1 MSSREEDLES
11 SPLEGIAVVGMAG
24 RFPGADD
31 LAALWRNLCG
41 GVEGITFY
49 TREELAASGVDPALL
64 DDPRYVKAGAALRD
78 VQSFDAAFFGFSARE
93 AELMDPQHRLFL
105 ECSWEALENAGY
117 DTAAY
122 SGSIGV
128 FAGMGVSGYLI
139 RNLLSH
145 DDLLRSAGPLQ
156 VRIFNDNNFLTSLAA
171 WKLDLRGPTVT
182 VQSACSTS
190 LVAACMASQSLL
202 QYQCDM
208 ALAGGVSV
216 VVPHAQGYLAQESVL
231 SPDGHCRAFDAAASG
246 TVEGS
251 GAGVVVLKRLSD
263 ALAEGDAIHAV
274 IRGFA
279 TNNDGGFK
287 QSFTAPSL
295 DGQLE
300 VVAMAQAMA
309 GVPAESV
316 TYVETHGTGTPLG
329 DPVEVAALTEAFA
342 ASTEQRGFC
351 ALGSIKTNI
360 GHLDAAAGAAG
371 LIKAVLAV
379 EHGVLPPSLHFET
392 PNPRIDFA
400 ASPFYV
406 NTECRPWRPEGWPR
420 RAGVSAFAI
429 GGVNAHLILE
439 EPPAPEPAAAAP
451 PWSLLVLSA
460 RTETALDAATG
471 RLLDHLKNPESQ
483 EDLNLADIAY
493 TLQVGRRAFRHRRVL
508 VGRDLADAVGVLE
521 RRDPRRLLSGVAAAG
536 EPQVAFLFPGLGTE
550 YAGMAR
556 GLYRD
561 DAGFRARLDDCAER
575 LASLLG
581 LDLREVLF
589 PEDFSS
595 FVGEGLAPSP
605 TLELAPGEG
614 AAEIDL
620 RGLLGRS
627 SGSWR
632 TAVSQPAVFA
642 VEYALAS
649 RLLDWGIR
657 PQAMVGF
664 SLGEYVAACLSGVLS
679 LDDALR
685 LVAGRARLIDELPG
699 GAMLAVPLGEEAVA
713 PWIAAGLSLA
723 VVAGPELTV
732 LAGTEET
739 VAAAGERLTAAGHVC
754 RRLQTSHAFHSALM
768 EPAVE
773 RFLALFEGIELHP
786 PEIPYLSN
794 VTGGWITAEEATDPA
809 YWAEHLR
816 GTVRFAD
823 AVAEL
828 WREPGRVLVEV
839 GPGQTLSSWALQ
851 QSSVF
856 GGGGGADPVALPTL
870 RHAFERTDDLA
881 FLLQTVGRLWLTGLR
896 PDWPALWADQPRRR
910 VPLPTYPFER
920 QRYWIEPRSRTA
932 VHPVPEA
939 PVKRPAEET
948 VPAAEPARRHA
959 RPSLHVPYAA
969 PRDAAERRVVEI
981 LGELLRLET
990 VGIHDSFFD
999 LGGDSLLATHLV
1011 ARLHRELGAELSLR
1025 DIFESPTAAELT
1037 AAVAAHRRVGTG
1049 GAGAWGPVLRRTG
1062 GEPPPLSFAQRR
1074 LWFLEQLDPG
1084 NPAYN
1089 VPAAV
1094 LLTGPLDRSALA
1106 AALEEVAAR
1115 HEALRTT
1122 FGPADGGDDEPVQR
1136 IAPPS
1141 PLPFPGIDLSGLPE
1155 AARESEALRLAAGEM
1170 LRPFDLV
1177 RGPLLRAALLRL
1189 GAVRHVALFTMHHM
1203 VGDGWSSDLLVRELA
1218 ALYPALAEA
1227 PAGRPSPLPLL
1238 PVQYADFVLWQRD
1251 NLRGAELEAQ
1261 LAFWRGALAGAPA
1274 VLDLPS
1280 DRPRPVRASG
1290 RGGAVASA
1298 LSAERAEALKA
1309 VGRQAGATPFMTF
1322 LAAFYA
1328 LLHRLT
1334 GETDLVVGTPV
1345 ANRRRPELEGLIG
1358 FFVNTLAL
1366 RVQIPDVPAGEPTFA
1381 GLLAVVRE
1389 AALSA
1394 YAHQDLPFERLV
1406 EELAPER
1413 SLARTPLFQV
1423 MFLLHGTPVEERE
1436 LAGLTL
1442 APFGGLATAERAA
1455 KFDLTLE
1462 LIENGPDLTVLL
1474 EFRRDLFDPVTAVR
1488 LLGHFAVLAGAL
1500 AAAPEA
1506 RLAELP
1512 LLTAAERQQLVVEW
1526 NDTQASAPA
1535 ALLHQAFEAQA
1546 AAQPTA
1552 PALVCGG
1559 EMMTYGDL
1567 DARADRL
1574 ARRLRSLGV
1583 GPEVPVAV
1591 CAGRSA
1597 GLVAAL
1603 LAVLK
1608 AGGAYLPLDP
1618 NYPPERLAFLLADAG
1633 AAVLLTESA
1642 LAGRCG
1648 AFEGAVVELD
1658 RTDPTDRTD
1667 RSDAPLPPPLPGSLA
1682 YLIYTSGSTG
1692 RPKGVAIPHGAA
1704 VALVR
1709 WAAEAFS
1716 PAELDGV
1723 LASTSICFDLSVF
1736 ELFVPLSRGGRVILA
1751 ENALELPRLAAD
1763 VRLVNT
1769 VPSAMGELVRMEAI
1783 PPSVRTVG
1791 LAGEPLRRDLVQRIY
1806 AAAPGVERV
1815 LNLYGPSETTTYSTW
1830 TVVERGEREERGEP
1844 SIGRPITGTRA
1855 HVLDGSLAPV
1865 PIGVSG
1871 ELFLGGA
1878 GLARG
1883 YLGRPELTAKRFVPE
1898 PFGGFGG
1905 SRLYHTGDRARWRS
1919 DGALELLGR
1928 MDHQVKVR
1936 GFRIELGEIE
1946 AVLAGHPAV
1955 REAAVTAPATP
1966 ADASGDRRLVAYVSA
1981 TEGGGPLDAAAL
1993 GVYLGS
1999 RLPSFMVPSMW
2010 VELAAL
2016 PRTRTGKVDRQALPV
2031 PGEMATGAAYEAPRT
2046 ATEEMLAGIWGDL
2059 LRRERVGAHDN
2070 FFALG
2075 GHSLLATRVVSRLR
2089 DRLGVEL
2096 PVRALFEQPTVAG
2109 LAVLL
2114 ADHHEG
2120 AGVGVAQAPPI
2131 PALPRDAEGGG
2142 TFPASFAQRRL
2153 WFFDQLEPG
2162 SAVYNMPLAL
2172 SLEGELAEEQ
2182 LAAVFG
2188 ELARRH
2194 ETLRTTF
2201 IAGDD
2206 GPLQVVH
2213 PAAAWPFALE
2223 SIDLSALGEE
2233 ERRRELTRRVAAESL
2248 RPFDLASGPLLRA
2261 TLVRLAARENALLL
2275 TLHHVI
2281 SDGWS
2286 MGALVREV
2294 TALYAAAMA
2303 GWRGQALGEVL
2314 PPLPVQYADF
2324 TMWQSRR
2331 LSGETLA
2338 REIEHWREK
2347 LAGAPAF
2354 LELPTDRPRPLVQTF
2369 GGRSLPLWL
2378 EPGLTSRLS
2387 ALALATGTTLFM
2399 VLLAGFETLL
2409 GIYSGAQDLA
2419 VGTPIAGRNR
2429 AELEG
2434 LIGFF
2439 VNSLVLRADLSGDPS
2454 FVDLLGRVRED
2465 TLSGYAHQD
2474 LPFEKLVEEV
2484 KPERSRAHSPIFQ
2497 VMFALQNAPLGEG
2510 NELPGLTMRP
2520 IAPTPGSETP
2530 AKYDL
2535 TLSLTEGGEGIQGS
2549 GGIGGSL
2556 EYNVD
2561 LFDAPTMVRLLD
2573 HWRALLE
2580 GVVADPGAR
2589 LSALPLLGAVE
2600 RQHLLRE
2607 WSDAAPVGGRI
2618 TPVHELFAAEAARRP
2633 DAVAL
2638 VSGHQVLTYGE
2649 LARRSSR
2656 MARRLTELGVG
2667 PGMLVGLCAERSP
2680 ELILGVLA
2688 ILAAGGAYLPLDPS
2702 HPMERLAYTLADAGA
2717 PILLAE
2723 ESLHERLPAGAARV
2737 VGLHAL
2743 ASLAGGPEA
2752 AGEVPPPLPHVD
2764 PGDLAYVIYTS
2775 GSTGWPKGVEVS
2787 HANAARLFAVIRQN
2801 VPFGPGDV
2809 WTLFHSIAFDFS
2821 VWELWGALAFGGR
2834 LVLVPSE
2841 TARSTEA
2848 FYDLLRRERV
2858 TVLSQTPSAFRQLL
2872 WAEESALARNDA
2884 DGADD
2889 ADDAM
2894 VSDLRPLRLIVFGG
2908 EALDPASLAPWFERH
2923 GEELPLL
2930 VNMYGITE
2938 TTVHTTW
2945 RRLRQSDLSQPGSTV
2960 GRPLSDLS
2968 LYLLDRGG
2976 RPVPIGVPGEIHVGG
2991 AGVARGY
2998 LARPAL
3004 TAERFVP
3011 DPFSNGRADGQRLYR
3026 SGDLARWRPDGDLE
3040 YLGRIDRQVKVRG
3053 FRIELGEIE
3062 AALAEH
3068 PGVREAAVV
3077 AREDRPGD
3085 VRLVGYVSSAAEA
3098 DPAPQALAAFLAER
3112 LPGYMV
3118 PAAWVLLDRLPLTA
3132 NGKVDRAAL
3141 PAPAERGEGGAYVAP
3156 RSPVEE
3162 VLAGIWEEVLE
3173 LKRVGV
3179 EDDFFALGG
3188 HSLGAAQ
3195 VISRV
3200 LKAFSVELPLRL
3212 LFEHPTVAA
3221 LAGEVERLRGSGAAT
3236 GASAASAAPPL
3247 VRAPRG
3253 TEAPLS
3259 FRQEWRWLID
3269 QLSPDS
3275 IGNRGHN
3282 VPLALTLRGAVSAP
3296 ALAAALAAEVERHES
3311 LRTRFV
3317 SVGGKPVQRIDP
3329 PCRPPLPFVDL
3340 GGLPPAA
3347 AQREAARLGEAEWT
3361 FPFDIARGPL
3371 LHSLLLRLEKEVF
3384 VLLLTLHHI
3393 ISDGWSMHVLGRE
3406 LPALYRAAQ
3415 AGLPSPLPEL
3425 PIQFRDFAIWQR
3437 GWLQG
3442 EALDSLLRAAVARL
3456 AGMPRLDLPLDRPY
3470 FAQRYSSSSGLL
3482 PFGLDA
3488 ALTDS
3493 LSALSRRQGASLFM
3507 TVLAAFTGLLRRHT
3521 GRGDF
3526 PVAIISAGRTRAE
3539 LEPLV
3544 GYFTN
3549 TLVIRAAAEGDPS
3562 FGELLA
3568 RTRGATLAAYDHQD
3582 LPFSFLVEALRAE
3595 GPGGPPLF
3603 EVLFLLQPQGSEVA
3617 APDADIAAF
3626 PVVGTQA
3633 QDFALVLD
3641 LVEAGGGLIGTFS
3654 HNQALF
3660 DSTTALRWRGHLEA
3674 LLAGVAADPTRPLT
3688 ELPLLSEG
3696 ERHQVTF
3703 EWGEA
3708 VHVDGGPAPMGIWGE
3723 LAGAPAAPAGRRA
3736 RRLADGTLE
3745 VSAPAPAGLA
3755 EPAEAKAAPASAA
3768 PAPIASKGP
3777 EPARSL
3783 ESLSATKRKLLAKR
3797 IRGER

>member
-1 MSSREEDLES
+1 MSEQDPEGG
-11 SPLEGIAVVGMAG
+11 PLEGIAVVGMAG

-31 LAALWRNLCG
+31 LGELWRNLCG
-41 GVEGITFY
+41 GVESVRFY
-49 TREELAASGVDPALL
+49 SREELAAAGVAPALL
-64 DDPRYVKAGAALRD
+64 DDPRYVRAGAPLRD
-78 VQSFDAAFFGFSARE
+78 VQHFDADFFDFSARE

-105 ECSWEALENAGY
+105 ECCWEALENAGY
-117 DTAAY
+117 DTRTWPGA
-122 SGSIGV
+122 IGL
-128 FAGMGVSGYLI
+128 FAGMGMSGYLI

-145 DDLLRSAGPLQ
+145 PDLIQNAGPLQ
-156 VRIFNDNNFLTSLAA
+156 IRILNDNNFLTSLAA
-171 WKLDLRGPTVT
+171 YKLDLRGPSVT

-190 LVAACMASQSLL
+190 LVATCMACQSLL
-202 QYQCDM
+202 QFQCDM
-208 ALAGGVSV
+208 VLAGGVTV
-216 VVPHAQGYLAQESVL
+216 IVPHGLGYLALDGVM
-231 SPDGHCRAFDAAASG
+231 SPDGHCRAFDAAARG

-251 GAGVVVLKRLSD
+251 GAGVVVLKRLAD
-263 ALAEGDAIHAV
+263 AVADGDTIHAV

-287 QSFTAPSL
+287 MSFTAPSPE
-295 DGQLE
+295 GQLE
-300 VVAMAQAMA
+300 AIATAQTIA
-309 GVPAESV
+309 GVPAESI

-329 DPVEVAALTEAFA
+329 DVVEVTALSEVFA
-342 ASTEQRGFC
+342 AATEQRGFC
-351 ALGSIKTNI
+351 ALGAIKTNI
-360 GHLDAAAGAAG
+360 GHLDAAAGVAG

-400 ASPFYV
+400 RSPFYV

-429 GGVNAHLILE
+429 GGVNAHVILE
-439 EPPAPEPAAAAP
+439 EPPAPAPSAPAP
-451 PWSLLVLSA
+451 PWLLLVLSA
-460 RTETALDAATG
+460 RTETALEAATD
-471 RLLDHLKNPESQ
+471 RLLGHLRELPAEPATQ
-483 EDLNLADIAY
+483 LADIAY
-493 TLQVGRRAFRHRRVL
+493 TLEVGRRAFSHRRMLAV
-508 VGRDLADAVGVLE
+508 RDLQDAVEVLE
-521 RRDPRRLLSGVAAAG
+521 RRDPRRLLTGTAAVD
-536 EPQVAFLFPGLGTE
+536 PQVAFLFPGLGNE

-561 DAGFRARLDDCAER
+561 DAGFRARIDDGAAR
-575 LASLLG
+575 LEPLLG
-581 LDLREVLF
+581 VDLREIIF
-589 PEDFSS
+589 AEEEG
-595 FVGEGLAPSP
+595 GEEVANQG
-605 TLELAPGEG
+605 
-614 AAEIDL
+614 IDL
-620 RGLLGRS
+620 RRLLGR
-627 SGSWR
+627 GSRAPRGEEAGQRLRR
-632 TAVSQPAVFA
+632 TALSQPAVFL
-642 VEYALAS
+642 VEHALAC

-664 SLGEYVAACLSGVLS
+664 SIGEYVAACLSGVLS

-713 PWIAAGLSLA
+713 SWLAEGLSLA
-723 VVAGPELTV
+723 AVAGPELTV
-732 LAGTEET
+732 LAGTEEA
-739 VAAAGERLTAAGHVC
+739 VAAAEERLTAAGHVC

-794 VTGGWITAEEATDPA
+794 VTGHWITAGQATDPA

-823 AVAEL
+823 AVSEL

-851 QSSVF
+851 QSST
-856 GGGGGADPVALPTL
+856 ADPVALPTL
-870 RHAFERTDDLA
+870 RHVFERTDDLA

-896 PDWPALWADQPRRR
+896 PDWPAFWAGQPRRR

-920 QRYWIEPRSRTA
+920 RRYWIEPRTEPA
-932 VHPVPEA
+932 VPPAVARPVEA
-939 PVKRPAEET
+939 PVPAS
-948 VPAAEPARRHA
+948 AAMAAAPVRRHV
-959 RPSLHVPYAA
+959 RPSLHVPYAP
-969 PRDAAERRVVEI
+969 PRDATERRLVEI
-981 LGELLRLET
+981 LGELLRVEA
-990 VGIHDSFFD
+990 VGLHDSFFD

-1011 ARLHRELGAELSLR
+1011 ARLNQELGAELTLR
-1025 DIFESPTAAELT
+1025 SIFESPTAAEL
-1037 AAVAAHRRVGTG
+1037 AVALAARQGE
-1049 GAGAWGPVLRRTG
+1049 GAGVWGPVARRAADATL
-1062 GEPPPLSFAQRR
+1062 PLSFAQRR
-1074 LWFLEQLDPG
+1074 LWFLDQLEPG

-1089 VPAAV
+1089 LPAAV
-1094 LLTGPLDRSALA
+1094 LLTGPLDRA
-1106 AALEEVAAR
+1106 AFAASLEEVVAR

-1122 FGPADGGDDEPVQR
+1122 FGLADDSDEEPVQR
-1136 IAPPS
+1136 IAPPA
-1141 PLPFPGIDLSGLPE
+1141 PLPLPGIDLAGLE
-1155 AARESEALRLAAGEM
+1155 EEAREAEALRLAAEEAM
-1170 LRPFDLV
+1170 RPFDLA

-1189 GAVRHVALFTMHHM
+1189 DAARHVALFTMHHM
-1203 VGDGWSSDLLVRELA
+1203 VGDGWSTDLLVRELA
-1218 ALYPALAEA
+1218 ALYPAFA
-1227 PAGRPSPLPLL
+1227 AGLPSPLPPL
-1238 PVQYADFVLWQRD
+1238 PMQYADFVLWQRES
-1251 NLRGAELEAQ
+1251 LRGAELETQ
-1261 LAFWRGALAGAPA
+1261 LAFWRGALAGAPS

-1280 DRPRPVRASG
+1280 DRPRPARASG
-1290 RGGAVASA
+1290 RGGVAASA
-1298 LSAERAEALKA
+1298 LPTEHAEALRA
-1309 VGRQAGATPFMTF
+1309 VGRQGGATPFMTF

-1358 FFVNTLAL
+1358 FFVNTLTL
-1366 RVQIPDVPAGEPTFA
+1366 RAHLPGLPAGEPTFA

-1423 MFLLHGTPVEERE
+1423 MFLLHGTPIEERE

-1442 APFGGLATAERAA
+1442 APFGSLATAERAA

-1488 LLGHFAVLAGAL
+1488 LLGHFAALAGAL

-1506 RLAELP
+1506 RLTALP
-1512 LLTAAERQQLVVEW
+1512 LLTAAERQQLVEEW
-1526 NDTQASAPA
+1526 SHAETVPRLSGT
-1535 ALLHQAFEAQA
+1535 LHGVFAAQA
-1546 AAQPTA
+1546 ARTPAATA
-1552 PALVCGG
+1552 VIAGTERLSYG
-1559 EMMTYGDL
+1559 ELAG
-1567 DARADRL
+1567 RVRRL
-1574 ARRLRSLGV
+1574 AGRLSQLGM
-1583 GPEVPVAV
+1583 GPERIVGVRL
-1591 CAGRSA
+1591 GRTA
-1597 GLVAAL
+1597 ELVVTL
-1603 LAVLK
+1603 LAVLESG
-1608 AGGAYLPLDP
+1608 AAYLPLDP
-1618 NYPPERLAFLLADAG
+1618 AYPAERLRFLLADTG
-1633 AAVLLTESA
+1633 AALVVSERSLAWPEGFTAEIPELYIDEATPGILGTAAAPASGGATE
-1642 LAGRCG
+1642 
-1648 AFEGAVVELD
+1648 E
-1658 RTDPTDRTD
+1658 
-1667 RSDAPLPPPLPGSLA
+1667 SLA

-1692 RPKGVAIPHGAA
+1692 VPKGVAIPHGS
-1704 VALVR
+1704 ALRLVEWALAR
-1709 WAAEAFS
+1709 YSAAELA
-1716 PAELDGV
+1716 GV
-1723 LASTSICFDLSVF
+1723 LFSTSTSFDLSIF
-1736 ELFVPLSRGGRVILA
+1736 EIFVPLSSGGAVIVA
-1751 ENALELPRLAAD
+1751 DNALALNRLPAASE
-1763 VRLVNT
+1763 VTLVNT
-1769 VPSAMGELVRMEAI
+1769 VPSALAGLLDLGPLPAA
-1783 PPSVRTVG
+1783 VRTVN
-1791 LAGEPLRRDLVQRIY
+1791 LAGEPLRGALAERIHG
-1806 AAAPGVERV
+1806 AGVAR
-1815 LNLYGPSETTTYSTW
+1815 LWNLYGPSEDTTYSTG
-1830 TVVERGEREERGEP
+1830 TEVAPGTPGINREP
-1844 SIGRPITGTRA
+1844 DIGRPLAGSTA
-1855 HVLDGSLAPV
+1855 FVLDGSLGMLPV
-1865 PIGVSG
+1865 GVPG
-1871 ELFLGGA
+1871 ELCLGGKA
-1878 GLARG
+1878 LARG
-1883 YLGRPELTAKRFVPE
+1883 YLNRPELTAERFVPD
-1898 PFGGFGG
+1898 PFGGLGG
-1905 SRLYHTGDRARWRS
+1905 SRLYRTGDRARWRS

-1928 MDHQVKVR
+1928 MDRQVKVR

-1946 AVLAGHPAV
+1946 AALSGHPAV
-1955 REAAVTAPATP
+1955 REAAVTAPA
-1966 ADASGDRRLVAYVSA
+1966 DASGDRRLVVYVSA
-1981 TEGGGPLDAAAL
+1981 TEGGGPLDVAAL

-2016 PRTRTGKVDRQALPV
+2016 PLTRTGKVDRKALLA
-2031 PGEMATGAAYEAPRT
+2031 PGETATGVAYEAPRT

-2059 LRRERVGAHDN
+2059 LRRERVGVHDN

-2075 GHSLLATRVVSRLR
+2075 GHSLLATQVVSRLR
-2089 DRLGVEL
+2089 GRLGVEL

-2114 ADHHEG
+2114 ADHYEG
-2120 AGVGVAQAPPI
+2120 GGVGVAQAPPI
-2131 PALPRDAEGGG
+2131 VALPRDAEGGG

-2153 WFFDQLEPG
+2153 WFLDQLEPG

-2172 SLEGELAEEQ
+2172 SFEGELAEEQ

-2201 IAGDD
+2201 VSGDD

-2213 PAAAWPFALE
+2213 PAAAWPFALA

-2233 ERRRELTRRVAAESL
+2233 ERRRELTRRVAEESL
-2248 RPFDLASGPLLRA
+2248 RPFDLASGPLLRG
-2261 TLVRLAARENALLL
+2261 TLVRLADRENALLL

-2286 MGALVREV
+2286 MGVLVREV

-2303 GWRGQALGEVL
+2303 GWRGRPPGEAL

-2324 TMWQSRR
+2324 SVWQSRR
-2331 LSGETLA
+2331 LSGETLQ

-2347 LAGAPAF
+2347 LAGVPPF
-2354 LELPTDRPRPLVQTF
+2354 LELPTDRPRPPVQTF

-2378 EPGLTSRLS
+2378 EPGLTGRLS
-2387 ALALATGTTLFM
+2387 ALALETGTTLFM
-2399 VLLAGFETLL
+2399 VLLAGFEMLL
-2409 GIYSGAQDLA
+2409 GIYSGAEDLA

-2439 VNSLVLRADLSGDPS
+2439 VNSLVLRGDLSGDPS

-2465 TLSGYAHQD
+2465 TLSGYTHQD

-2497 VMFALQNAPLGEG
+2497 VMFALQNAPMGG
-2510 NELPGLTMRP
+2510 GSELPGLTMRP
-2520 IAPTPGSETP
+2520 LAGSETA
-2530 AKYDL
+2530 AKFDM
-2535 TLSLTEGGEGIQGS
+2535 TLWLTEGVEGIKGGS
-2549 GGIGGSL
+2549 GIGGSL

-2561 LFDAPTMVRLLD
+2561 LFDAPTMVRMLD

-2580 GVVADPGAR
+2580 GVVADSGSR
-2589 LSALPLLGAVE
+2589 LSALPLLEAVE
-2600 RQHLLRE
+2600 RQQLLRE
-2607 WSDAAPVGGRI
+2607 WSDAAPVAGGAA
-2618 TPVHELFAAEAARRP
+2618 PVHELFAAQAARRP

-2638 VSGHQVLTYGE
+2638 VSGHQALTYGE

-2656 MARRLTELGVG
+2656 MARRLAELGVG

-2680 ELILGVLA
+2680 EVVLGVLA
-2688 ILAAGGAYLPLDPS
+2688 ILAAGAAYLPLDPS

-2723 ESLHERLPAGAARV
+2723 EHLQERLPAGAARV

-2743 ASLAGGPEA
+2743 ASQEV
-2752 AGEVPPPLPHVD
+2752 AGEVPPPAVRID

-2775 GSTGWPKGVEVS
+2775 GSTGRPKGVEVS
-2787 HANAARLFAVIRQN
+2787 HANAARLFAVIRQAFA
-2801 VPFGPGDV
+2801 FGQDDV

-2834 LVLVPSE
+2834 LVVVPGE
-2841 TARSTEA
+2841 TARSPEA
-2848 FYDLLRRERV
+2848 FYELLRRERV

-2872 WAEESALARNDA
+2872 WAEESALAR
-2884 DGADD
+2884 GE
-2889 ADDAM
+2889 AM
-2894 VSDLRPLRLIVFGG
+2894 VSDLRLVVFGG
-2908 EALDPASLAPWFERH
+2908 EALDPASLSPWFERH
-2923 GEELPLL
+2923 GEEQPLL

-2945 RRLRQSDLSQPGSTV
+2945 RRLRQSDLARPGSAM

-2968 LYLLDRGG
+2968 LYLLDGGG

-3011 DPFSNGRADGQRLYR
+3011 DPFAGGVGGLRLYR
-3026 SGDLARWRPDGDLE
+3026 SGDLARWRRDGDLE

-3085 VRLVGYVSSAAEA
+3085 VRLVGYVSSAAR
-3098 DPAPQALAAFLAER
+3098 PGLSPQALAAFLAER

-3141 PAPAERGEGGAYVAP
+3141 PAPEERGSGGAYVAP
-3156 RSPVEE
+3156 RSPVEQ

-3173 LKRVGV
+3173 RQRVGV

-3188 HSLGAAQ
+3188 HSLVAAQ
-3195 VISRV
+3195 VTSRV
-3200 LKAFSVELPLRL
+3200 LKAFSVELPLRV
-3212 LFEHPTVAA
+3212 LFERPTVAA
-3221 LAGEVERLRGSGAAT
+3221 LAAEVERLRGSGAAN
-3236 GASAASAAPPL
+3236 AAPPL
-3247 VRAPRG
+3247 VRAPPG

-3269 QLSPDS
+3269 QISPSDT
-3275 IGNRGHN
+3275 GNN
-3282 VPLALTLRGAVSAP
+3282 VPLALTLRGAVSVP
-3296 ALAAALAAEVERHES
+3296 AIAAALAAEVERHES

-3317 SVGGKPVQRIDP
+3317 SAGGRPVQRIDP
-3329 PCRPPLPFVDL
+3329 PSRPPLPFVDL

-3347 AQREAARLGEAEWT
+3347 AQREAARLAEVEWV
-3361 FPFDIARGPL
+3361 FPLDVARGPL
-3371 LHSLLLRLEKEVF
+3371 LRSVLLRLEEEVF
-3384 VLLLTLHHI
+3384 VLLLTVHHI
-3393 ISDGWSMHVLGRE
+3393 VSDGWSMRVLARE
-3406 LPALYRAAQ
+3406 LPALYAAAR

-3425 PIQFRDFAIWQR
+3425 PIQYRDFAIWQR

-3442 EALDSLLRAAVARL
+3442 DALESLLSAAVTRL
-3456 AGMPRLDLPLDRPY
+3456 AGMPPLDLPLDRSPSARRL
-3470 FAQRYSSSSGLL
+3470 FGAGLL
-3482 PFGLDA
+3482 PFGLDV
-3488 ALTDS
+3488 ALTAS

-3526 PVAIISAGRTRAE
+3526 PVATITAGRTRAE

-3549 TLVIRAAAEGDPS
+3549 TLIIRAAAGGDPG

-3582 LPFSFLVEALRAE
+3582 LPFSLLVEALRAAE
-3595 GPGGPPLF
+3595 GPPLF
-3603 EVLFLLQPQGSEVA
+3603 EILFLLQPPGSEVA
-3617 APDADIAAF
+3617 APGAEVAPF
-3626 PVVGTQA
+3626 PVEGTQA

-3641 LVEAGGGLIGTFS
+3641 LVEAGGGLSGTFS
-3654 HNQALF
+3654 YNQAVF

-3688 ELPLLSEG
+3688 ELPLLSAG

-3708 VHVDGGPAPMGIWGE
+3708 VHVDGGPAPIGIWGE
-3723 LAGAPAAPAGRRA
+3723 LAGAPAGRRA

-3755 EPAEAKAAPASAA
+3755 EPAEAKAARAFAA
-3768 PAPIASKGP
+3768 PAPIASRGP
-3777 EPARSL
+3777 GEPARNL
-3783 ESLSATKRKLLAKR
+3783 DSLSPAKRKLLAKR

>member
-1 MSSREEDLES
+1 MSEQDPEGG
-11 SPLEGIAVVGMAG
+11 PLEGIAVVGMAG

-31 LAALWRNLCG
+31 LGELWRNLCG
-41 GVEGITFY
+41 GVESVRFY
-49 TREELAASGVDPALL
+49 SREELAAAGVAPALL
-64 DDPRYVKAGAALRD
+64 DDPRYVRAGAPLRD
-78 VQSFDAAFFGFSARE
+78 VQHFDADFFDFSARE

-105 ECSWEALENAGY
+105 ECCWEALENAGY
-117 DTAAY
+117 DTRTWP
-122 SGSIGV
+122 GSIGL
-128 FAGMGVSGYLI
+128 FAGMGMSGYLI

-145 DDLLRSAGPLQ
+145 PDLIQNAGPLQ
-156 VRIFNDNNFLTSLAA
+156 IRILNDNNFLTSLAA
-171 WKLDLRGPTVT
+171 YKLDLRGPSVT
-182 VQSACSTS
+182 MQSGCSTS
-190 LVAACMASQSLL
+190 LVATCMACQSLL
-202 QYQCDM
+202 QFQCDM
-208 ALAGGVSV
+208 MLAGGVTV
-216 VVPHAQGYLAQESVL
+216 IVPHGMGYLALDGVM
-231 SPDGHCRAFDAAASG
+231 SPDGHCRAFDAEARG

-251 GAGVVVLKRLSD
+251 GAGVVVLKRLAD
-263 ALAEGDAIHAV
+263 AVADGDTIHAV

-287 QSFTAPSL
+287 MSFTAPSPE
-295 DGQLE
+295 GQLE
-300 VVAMAQAMA
+300 AIATAQTVA
-309 GVPAESV
+309 GVPAESI

-329 DPVEVAALTEAFA
+329 DVVEVTALSEVFA
-342 ASTEQRGFC
+342 AATGQRGFC
-351 ALGSIKTNI
+351 ALGAIKTNI
-360 GHLDAAAGAAG
+360 GHLDAAAGVAG

-400 ASPFYV
+400 RSPFYV

-429 GGVNAHLILE
+429 GGVNAHVILE
-439 EPPAPEPAAAAP
+439 EPPAPAPSAPAP
-451 PWSLLVLSA
+451 PWLLLVLSA
-460 RTETALDAATG
+460 RTETALEAVTD
-471 RLLDHLKNPESQ
+471 RLLGHLRELPAEPATR
-483 EDLNLADIAY
+483 LADIAY
-493 TLQVGRRAFRHRRVL
+493 TLGVGRRAFPHRRMLAV
-508 VGRDLADAVGVLE
+508 RDLQDAVEVLE
-521 RRDPRRLLSGVAAAG
+521 RRDPRRLLTGTAAG
-536 EPQVAFLFPGLGTE
+536 DPQVAFLFPGLGNE

-575 LASLLG
+575 LEPLLG
-581 LDLREVLF
+581 LDLRDVLF
-589 PEDFSS
+589 PEE
-595 FVGEGLAPSP
+595 GEEAD
-605 TLELAPGEG
+605 GETG
-614 AAEIDL
+614 FDL
-620 RGLLGRS
+620 RALLGRGPRPTS
-627 SGSWR
+627 STEGLLRR

-664 SLGEYVAACLSGVLS
+664 SLGEYVAACLAGVLS

-685 LVAGRARLIDELPG
+685 LVAGRARLLDELPA
-699 GAMLAVPLGEEAVA
+699 GAMLAVPLSEEAVA
-713 PWIAAGLSLA
+713 PWLVGGLSLA
-723 VVAGPELTV
+723 AVAGPELTV
-732 LAGTEET
+732 LAGTEAA
-739 VAAAGERLTAAGHVC
+739 VAAAEERLTASGHVC
-754 RRLQTSHAFHSALM
+754 RRLQTSHAFHSTLM
-768 EPAVE
+768 EPAVA

-823 AVAEL
+823 AVSEL

-851 QSSVF
+851 QSPTA
-856 GGGGGADPVALPTL
+856 GPVVLPTL

-896 PDWPALWADQPRRR
+896 PDWPAFWADPPRRR

-920 QRYWIEPRSRTA
+920 RRYWIEPRT
-932 VHPVPEA
+932 E
-939 PVKRPAEET
+939 
-948 VPAAEPARRHA
+948 PAAPPAVARPVEASAPASAVRVAAPIRRHV
-959 RPSLHVPYAA
+959 RPSLHVPYAP
-969 PRDAAERRVVEI
+969 PRDATERRLVEI
-981 LGELLRLET
+981 LGELLRVET
-990 VGIHDSFFD
+990 VGRHDGFFD

-1011 ARLHRELGAELSLR
+1011 ARLNQELGAELTLR
-1025 DIFESPTAAELT
+1025 SIFESPTAAEL
-1037 AAVAAHRRVGTG
+1037 AAALAARPGE
-1049 GAGAWGPVLRRTG
+1049 GAGAWGPVARRAPGSTL
-1062 GEPPPLSFAQRR
+1062 PLSFAQQR
-1074 LWFLEQLDPG
+1074 LWFLDQLEPG

-1089 VPAAV
+1089 LATAV
-1094 LLTGPLDRSALA
+1094 LLTGPLDRPALA
-1106 AALEEVAAR
+1106 ASLEDMVAR

-1122 FGPADGGDDEPVQR
+1122 FRLVDDSDEEPVQR
-1136 IAPPS
+1136 IAPPA
-1141 PLPFPGIDLSGLPE
+1141 PLPLPRIDLASLPE
-1155 AARESEALRLAAGEM
+1155 EAREAEALRLAAEEVM
-1170 LRPFDLV
+1170 RPFDLA

-1189 GAVRHVALFTMHHM
+1189 DAARHVALLTLHHM
-1203 VGDGWSSDLLVRELA
+1203 VGDGWSIDLLVRELA
-1218 ALYPALAEA
+1218 ELYPAFAACL
-1227 PAGRPSPLPLL
+1227 PSPLPPL
-1238 PVQYADFVLWQRD
+1238 PVQYADFVLWQRAS
-1251 NLRGAELEAQ
+1251 LRGAELATQ

-1274 VLDLPS
+1274 VRPRPS
-1280 DRPRPVRASG
+1280 DRPPRARASG
-1290 RGGAVASA
+1290 RGGVAASA

-1358 FFVNTLAL
+1358 FFANTLAL
-1366 RVQIPDVPAGEPTFA
+1366 RAQIPGLPAGEPTFA

-1423 MFLLHGTPVEERE
+1423 MFLLHGTPVEEGE

-1442 APFGGLATAERAA
+1442 APFGSLATAERAA

-1462 LIENGPDLTVLL
+1462 LIEGGADLEVLL
-1474 EFRRDLFDPVTAVR
+1474 EFRRDLFDPATTVR
-1488 LLGHFAVLAGAL
+1488 LLGHFTALAGAL

-1512 LLTAAERQQLVVEW
+1512 LLTAAERQQLVGEW
-1526 NDTQASAPA
+1526 SQAETVPRLAGT
-1535 ALLHQAFEAQA
+1535 LHGVFAAQA
-1546 AAQPTA
+1546 ARTPAATA
-1552 PALVCGG
+1552 VIAGTERLSYG
-1559 EMMTYGDL
+1559 ELAG
-1567 DARADRL
+1567 RVRRL
-1574 ARRLRSLGV
+1574 AGRLSQLGM
-1583 GPEVPVAV
+1583 GPERIVGVRL
-1591 CAGRSA
+1591 GRTA
-1597 GLVAAL
+1597 ELVVTL
-1603 LAVLK
+1603 LAVLESG
-1608 AGGAYLPLDP
+1608 AAYLPLDP
-1618 NYPPERLAFLLADAG
+1618 AYPAERLRFLLADTG
-1633 AAVLLTESA
+1633 AALVVAERSLAWPEGFTAEIPELYIDDIGEAAPGTAAAPASA
-1642 LAGRCG
+1642 L
-1648 AFEGAVVELD
+1648 V
-1658 RTDPTDRTD
+1658 
-1667 RSDAPLPPPLPGSLA
+1667 SAPASALVSGSAAEENLA

-1692 RPKGVAIPHGAA
+1692 VPKGVAIPHGS
-1704 VALVR
+1704 ALRLVEWALAR
-1709 WAAEAFS
+1709 YSAAELA
-1716 PAELDGV
+1716 GV
-1723 LASTSICFDLSVF
+1723 LFSTSTSFDLSIF
-1736 ELFVPLSRGGRVILA
+1736 EIFVPLSSGGTVIVADDALA
-1751 ENALELPRLAAD
+1751 LNRLPAASE
-1763 VRLVNT
+1763 VTLVNT
-1769 VPSAMGELVRMEAI
+1769 VPSALAGLLDLGPLPA
-1783 PPSVRTVG
+1783 SVRTVN
-1791 LAGEPLRRDLVQRIY
+1791 LAGEPLRGALAERIHG
-1806 AAAPGVERV
+1806 AGVLR
-1815 LNLYGPSETTTYSTW
+1815 LWNLYGPSEDTTYSTG
-1830 TVVERGEREERGEP
+1830 TEVAPGIPGTTREP
-1844 SIGRPITGTRA
+1844 DIGRPLAGSTA
-1855 HVLDGSLAPV
+1855 FVLDGSLGMLPV
-1865 PIGVSG
+1865 GVPG
-1871 ELFLGGA
+1871 ELCLGGEA
-1878 GLARG
+1878 LARG
-1883 YLGRPELTAKRFVPE
+1883 YLNRPELTAERFVPD
-1898 PFGGFGG
+1898 PSGGLG
-1905 SRLYHTGDRARWRS
+1905 SRLYRTGDRARWRS

-1928 MDHQVKVR
+1928 MDRQVKVR

-1946 AVLAGHPAV
+1946 AVLTGHPAV
-1955 REAAVTAPATP
+1955 REAAVTAP

-1981 TEGGGPLDAAAL
+1981 AEGGGPLDVAAL

-1999 RLPSFMVPSMW
+1999 RLPSFMVPSTW

-2016 PRTRTGKVDRQALPV
+2016 PLTRTGKVDRKALPA
-2031 PGEMATGAAYEAPRT
+2031 PGETATGAAYEAPRT

-2059 LRRERVGAHDN
+2059 LSRERVGVHDN

-2075 GHSLLATRVVSRLR
+2075 GHSLLATQVVSRLR
-2089 DRLGVEL
+2089 ARLRVEL

-2109 LAVLL
+2109 VAVLL
-2114 ADHHEG
+2114 AGMETEFASG
-2120 AGVGVAQAPPI
+2120 PI
-2131 PALPRDAEGGG
+2131 VPLPRDAAGGG

-2153 WFFDQLEPG
+2153 WLLDQLERG

-2172 SLEGELAEEQ
+2172 SLVGELAGER

-2201 IAGDD
+2201 IAGTD

-2213 PAAAWPFALE
+2213 PIHPATARPFALA

-2233 ERRRELTRRVAAESL
+2233 ERRRELTRRVAEESL
-2248 RPFDLASGPLLRA
+2248 RPFDLASGPLLRG
-2261 TLVRLAARENALLL
+2261 TLVRLAEGENALLL

-2286 MGALVREV
+2286 MGVLVREV
-2294 TALYAAAMA
+2294 TALYAAAVA
-2303 GWRGQALGEVL
+2303 GWRGRPLGEAL

-2324 TMWQSRR
+2324 SVWQSRR
-2331 LSGETLA
+2331 LAGGTLR

-2347 LAGAPAF
+2347 LAGVPPF
-2354 LELPTDRPRPLVQTF
+2354 LELPTDRPRPPVQTF

-2378 EPGLTSRLS
+2378 EPELAGRLS
-2387 ALALATGTTLFM
+2387 ALALDTGTTLFM

-2439 VNSLVLRADLSGDPS
+2439 VNSLVLRGDLSGDPS

-2465 TLSGYAHQD
+2465 TLSAYTHQD

-2484 KPERSRAHSPIFQ
+2484 RPERSRAHSPIFQ
-2497 VMFALQNAPLGEG
+2497 AMFALQNAPMGG
-2510 NELPGLTMRP
+2510 GSELPGLTMRP
-2520 IAPTPGSETP
+2520 LAGSETA

-2535 TLSLTEGGEGIQGS
+2535 TLVLTEGGSGS

-2561 LFDAPTMVRLLD
+2561 LFDAPTMARMLD
-2573 HWRALLE
+2573 HWRALLA
-2580 GVVADPGAR
+2580 GVVADPGSR

-2600 RQHLLRE
+2600 RQQLLRE
-2607 WSDAAPVGGRI
+2607 WSDAAPVPGGI
-2618 TPVHELFAAEAARRP
+2618 TPVHELFAAQAARRP

-2638 VSGHQVLTYGE
+2638 VCGDQALTYGE

-2656 MARRLTELGVG
+2656 MARRLAELGVG
-2667 PGMLVGLCAERSP
+2667 PGVLVGLCAERSP
-2680 ELILGVLA
+2680 ELVLGVLA

-2702 HPMERLAYTLADAGA
+2702 HPRERLAYTLADAGA

-2723 ESLHERLPAGAARV
+2723 ETLHERLPAGAARV

-2743 ASLAGGPEA
+2743 AGEEA
-2752 AGEVPPPLPHVD
+2752 AGEVPPPAARVD

-2775 GSTGWPKGVEVS
+2775 GSTGRPKGVEVS
-2787 HANAARLFAVIRQN
+2787 HANAARLFAVIHQAFA
-2801 VPFGPGDV
+2801 FGPGDV

-2834 LVLVPSE
+2834 LVVVPAE
-2841 TARSTEA
+2841 TVRSPEA
-2848 FYDLLRRERV
+2848 FYGLLRRERV

-2872 WAEESALARNDA
+2872 WAEESALAR
-2884 DGADD
+2884 GEP
-2889 ADDAM
+2889 M
-2894 VSDLRPLRLIVFGG
+2894 VADLRLVVFGG
-2908 EALDPASLAPWFERH
+2908 EALDPASLAPWLERH
-2923 GEELPLL
+2923 GEERPLL

-2945 RRLRQSDLSQPGSTV
+2945 RRLRQSDLAQPGSV
-2960 GRPLSDLS
+2960 IGRPLSDLS
-2968 LYLLDRGG
+2968 LHLLDGGG

-3011 DPFSNGRADGQRLYR
+3011 DPFAGGTAGGVGGQRLYR

-3068 PGVREAAVV
+3068 PGVREAAVL

-3085 VRLVGYVSSAAEA
+3085 VRLVGYVSPAAGP
-3098 DPAPQALAAFLAER
+3098 DPSPQALAAFLAER

-3118 PAAWVLLDRLPLTA
+3118 PTAWVLLDRLPLTA
-3132 NGKVDRAAL
+3132 NGKVDRAAV
-3141 PAPAERGEGGAYVAP
+3141 PAPAQRGEGGAYVAP

-3162 VLAGIWEEVLE
+3162 VLAGIWEEVLALE
-3173 LKRVGV
+3173 RVGV

-3195 VISRV
+3195 VVSR
-3200 LKAFSVELPLRL
+3200 LLNAFSVELPLRL

-3221 LAGEVERLRGSGAAT
+3221 LAAEVERLRGSGAA
-3236 GASAASAAPPL
+3236 AAAPPL

-3269 QLSPDS
+3269 QLSPGS

-3282 VPLALTLRGAVSAP
+3282 VPLAMSLRGAVSVP
-3296 ALAAALAAEVERHES
+3296 AIAAAIAAEVERHES

-3317 SVGGKPVQRIDP
+3317 SVGGKPVQRINP
-3329 PCRPPLPFVDL
+3329 PSRPPLPVVDL
-3340 GGLPPAA
+3340 GGLPPAVA
-3347 AQREAARLGEAEWT
+3347 EREAARLGEAEWT
-3361 FPFDIARGPL
+3361 FPFDVARGPL
-3371 LHSLLLRLEKEVF
+3371 LHSLLLRLEEEAF
-3384 VLLLTLHHI
+3384 ILLLTFHHI
-3393 ISDGWSMHVLGRE
+3393 ISDGWSMNVLGRE
-3406 LPALYRAAQ
+3406 LPALYAAAK

-3442 EALDSLLRAAVARL
+3442 EALERLLGAAVARL
-3456 AGMPRLDLPLDRPY
+3456 AGMQRLDLPLDRPY
-3470 FAQRYSSSSGLL
+3470 SAQHYSSNSGLL

-3488 ALTDS
+3488 GLTAA

-3582 LPFSFLVEALRAE
+3582 LPFSFLVEALRAQ
-3595 GPGGPPLF
+3595 PGGLPRF
-3603 EVLFLLQPQGSEVA
+3603 EVLFLLQPQGTEVA
-3617 APDADIAAF
+3617 ALDAGAEIEAF

-3633 QDFALVLD
+3633 QDFPLVLD

-3654 HNQALF
+3654 YNQELLDA
-3660 DSTTALRWRGHLEA
+3660 TTALRWRGHFEA
-3674 LLAGVAADPTRPLT
+3674 LLAGLAADPTRPLT
-3688 ELPLLSEG
+3688 ELPLLSAG

-3703 EWGEA
+3703 EWGEI
-3708 VHVDGGPAPMGIWGE
+3708 VRFDGGPAPIGIWGE
-3723 LAGAPAAPAGRRA
+3723 LAGAPARRRA

-3745 VSAPAPAGLA
+3745 VSPPPPAGLA
-3755 EPAEAKAAPASAA
+3755 EPAFAA
-3768 PAPIASKGP
+3768 PAPIAPIASGGP
-3777 EPARSL
+3777 GEPARSL
-3783 ESLSATKRKLLAKR
+3783 DSLSAAKRKLLAKR

>member
-1 MSSREEDLES
+1 MSEQDPES
-11 SPLEGIAVVGMAG
+11 GSLEGIAVVGMAG

-31 LAALWRNLCG
+31 LGELWRNLCG
-41 GVEGITFY
+41 GVESVRFY
-49 TREELAASGVDPALL
+49 SREELAAAGVAPALL
-64 DDPRYVKAGAALRD
+64 DDPRYVRAGAALRD
-78 VQSFDAAFFGFSARE
+78 VQHFDADFFDFSARE

-105 ECSWEALENAGY
+105 ECCWEALENAGY
-117 DTAAY
+117 DTRTWP
-122 SGSIGV
+122 GSIGV
-128 FAGMGVSGYLI
+128 FAGMGMGGYLI

-145 DDLLRSAGPLQ
+145 PDLIQNAGPLQ
-156 VRIFNDNNFLTSLAA
+156 VRILNDNNFLTSLAA
-171 WKLDLRGPTVT
+171 YKLDLRGPSVT

-190 LVAACMASQSLL
+190 LVATCMACQSLL
-202 QYQCDM
+202 QFQCDM
-208 ALAGGVSV
+208 VLAGGVTV
-216 VVPHAQGYLAQESVL
+216 IVPHGLGYLALDSVM
-231 SPDGHCRAFDAAASG
+231 SPDGHCRAFDAAARG

-251 GAGVVVLKRLSD
+251 GAGVVVLKRLAD
-263 ALAEGDAIHAV
+263 AVADGDTIHAV

-287 QSFTAPSL
+287 MSFTAPSPE
-295 DGQLE
+295 GQLE
-300 VVAMAQAMA
+300 AIATAQAIA
-309 GVPAESV
+309 GVPAESI

-329 DPVEVAALTEAFA
+329 DLVEVTALSEVFA
-342 ASTEQRGFC
+342 AATEQRGFC
-351 ALGSIKTNI
+351 ALGAIKTNI
-360 GHLDAAAGAAG
+360 GHLDAAAGVAG

-400 ASPFYV
+400 RSPFYV

-420 RAGVSAFAI
+420 RAGVSAFSI
-429 GGVNAHLILE
+429 GGVNAHVILE
-439 EPPAPEPAAAAP
+439 EPPAPAPSAPAP
-451 PWSLLVLSA
+451 PWLLLVLSA
-460 RTETALDAATG
+460 RTETALEAATD
-471 RLLDHLKNPESQ
+471 RLLGHLRELPAEPATQ
-483 EDLNLADIAY
+483 LADIAY
-493 TLQVGRRAFRHRRVL
+493 TLEVGRRAFPHRRMLAV
-508 VGRDLADAVGVLE
+508 RDLQDAVEVLE
-521 RRDPRRLLSGVAAAG
+521 RRDPRRLLTGTAAVD
-536 EPQVAFLFPGLGTE
+536 PQVAFLFPGLGNE

-561 DAGFRARLDDCAER
+561 DAGFRARIDDGAAR
-575 LASLLG
+575 LEPLLG
-581 LDLREVLF
+581 VDLREILF
-589 PEDFSS
+589 AEEEG
-595 FVGEGLAPSP
+595 GEEVANQG
-605 TLELAPGEG
+605 
-614 AAEIDL
+614 IDL
-620 RGLLGRS
+620 RRLLGR
-627 SGSWR
+627 GSRAPRGEEAGQRLRR
-632 TAVSQPAVFA
+632 TALSQPAVFL
-642 VEYALAS
+642 VEHALAC

-664 SLGEYVAACLSGVLS
+664 SIGEYVAACLAGVLS

-713 PWIAAGLSLA
+713 SWIAEGLSLA
-723 VVAGPELTV
+723 AVAGPELTV
-732 LAGTEET
+732 LAGTEEA
-739 VAAAGERLTAAGHVC
+739 VAAAEERLTAAGHVC

-823 AVAEL
+823 AVSEL

-851 QSSVF
+851 QSSAS
-856 GGGGGADPVALPTL
+856 GGADPVALPTL

-881 FLLQTVGRLWLTGLR
+881 FLLQTLGRLWLTGLR
-896 PDWPALWADQPRRR
+896 PDWPAFWADQPRRR

-920 QRYWIEPRSRTA
+920 RRYWIEPRTEPA
-932 VHPVPEA
+932 VP
-939 PVKRPAEET
+939 
-948 VPAAEPARRHA
+948 PAAEAPAARPVEAVPAVAAGIAGRHA

-969 PRDAAERRVVEI
+969 PRDAAEQRVAEI

-1011 ARLHRELGAELSLR
+1011 ARLERELGAELSLR
-1025 DIFESPTAAELT
+1025 DIFESPRAAEL
-1037 AAVAAHRRVGTG
+1037 AASIAAHRGA
-1049 GAGAWGPVLRRTG
+1049 GAGAWGPVLRRSG
-1062 GEPPPLSFAQRR
+1062 GEPVPLSFAQQR
-1074 LWFLEQLDPG
+1074 LWFLDQLEPG

-1089 VPAAV
+1089 LAAAV
-1094 LLTGPLDRSALA
+1094 LLTGPLDRPAFA
-1106 AALEEVAAR
+1106 ASLEEVVAR

-1122 FGPADGGDDEPVQR
+1122 FGLADDADGEPVQR
-1136 IAPPS
+1136 IAPPA
-1141 PLPFPGIDLSGLPE
+1141 PLPLPGIDLAGLPE
-1155 AARESEALRLAAGEM
+1155 EAREAEALRLAAEEVM
-1170 LRPFDLV
+1170 RPFDLA

-1189 GAVRHVALFTMHHM
+1189 DAARHVALLTLHHM
-1203 VGDGWSSDLLVRELA
+1203 VGDGWSIDLLVRELV

-1227 PAGRPSPLPLL
+1227 PAGLPSPLPPL
-1238 PVQYADFVLWQRD
+1238 PVQYADFVLWQRAS
-1251 NLRGAELEAQ
+1251 LRGAELATQ

-1280 DRPRPVRASG
+1280 DRPRPARASG
-1290 RGGAVASA
+1290 RGGVAASA
-1298 LSAERAEALKA
+1298 LSAERAEALRA

-1334 GETDLVVGTPV
+1334 GEADLVVGTPV

-1358 FFVNTLAL
+1358 FFANTLAL
-1366 RVQIPDVPAGEPTFA
+1366 RAQIPGLPAGEPTFA

-1423 MFLLHGTPVEERE
+1423 MFLLHGTAVEEGE

-1442 APFGGLATAERAA
+1442 APFGSLATAERAA

-1462 LIENGPDLTVLL
+1462 LIEGGPDLAALL

-1488 LLGHFAVLAGAL
+1488 LLGHFTVLAGAL

-1512 LLTAAERQQLVVEW
+1512 LLTAAERQQLVGEW
-1526 NDTQASAPA
+1526 SQAETVPRLSGT
-1535 ALLHQAFEAQA
+1535 LHGVFAAQA
-1546 AAQPTA
+1546 ARTPAATA
-1552 PALVCGG
+1552 VIAGTERLSYG
-1559 EMMTYGDL
+1559 ELAG
-1567 DARADRL
+1567 RVRRL
-1574 ARRLRSLGV
+1574 AGRLSQLGM
-1583 GPEVPVAV
+1583 GPERIVGVRL
-1591 CAGRSA
+1591 GRTA
-1597 GLVAAL
+1597 ELVVTL
-1603 LAVLK
+1603 LAVLES
-1608 AGGAYLPLDP
+1608 GAAYMPLDP
-1618 NYPPERLAFLLADAG
+1618 ALPAERLRFLLADTG
-1633 AAVLLTESA
+1633 AALVVAERSLAWPEGFTAEIPALYIDEATLGTAAAPVSA
-1642 LAGRCG
+1642 L
-1648 AFEGAVVELD
+1648 V
-1658 RTDPTDRTD
+1658 
-1667 RSDAPLPPPLPGSLA
+1667 PGVAAEENLA

-1692 RPKGVAIPHGAA
+1692 VPKGVAIPHGS
-1704 VALVR
+1704 ALRLVEWALAR
-1709 WAAEAFS
+1709 YSAAELA
-1716 PAELDGV
+1716 GV
-1723 LASTSICFDLSVF
+1723 LFSTSTSFDLSIF
-1736 ELFVPLSRGGRVILA
+1736 EIFVPLSSGGAVIVA
-1751 ENALELPRLAAD
+1751 DNALALPGLPAASE
-1763 VRLVNT
+1763 VTLVNT
-1769 VPSAMGELVRMEAI
+1769 VPSALAGLLDLGPLPAA
-1783 PPSVRTVG
+1783 VRTVN
-1791 LAGEPLRRDLVQRIY
+1791 LAGEPLRGALAERLHG
-1806 AAAPGVERV
+1806 AGVAR
-1815 LNLYGPSETTTYSTW
+1815 LWNLYGPSEDTTYSTG
-1830 TVVERGEREERGEP
+1830 TEVAPDIGREP
-1844 SIGRPITGTRA
+1844 DIGRPLAGSTA
-1855 HVLDGSLAPV
+1855 FVLDGSLGMLPV
-1865 PIGVSG
+1865 GVPG
-1871 ELFLGGA
+1871 ELCLGGEA
-1878 GLARG
+1878 LARG
-1883 YLGRPELTAKRFVPE
+1883 YLNRPELTAERFVPD
-1898 PFGGFGG
+1898 PFGGLGG
-1905 SRLYHTGDRARWRS
+1905 SRLYRTGDRARWRS

-1928 MDHQVKVR
+1928 MDRQVKVR

-1946 AVLAGHPAV
+1946 AVLSGHPAV
-1955 REAAVTAPATP
+1955 REAAVTAP

-1981 TEGGGPLDAAAL
+1981 TEGGGPLDVAAL

-1999 RLPSFMVPSMW
+1999 RLPSFMVPSTW

-2016 PRTRTGKVDRQALPV
+2016 PLTRTGKVDHKALPA
-2031 PGEMATGAAYEAPRT
+2031 PGAAAAGAAYEAPRT
-2046 ATEEMLAGIWGDL
+2046 AAEEMLAGIWGDL
-2059 LRRERVGAHDN
+2059 LRRERVGVHDN

-2075 GHSLLATRVVSRLR
+2075 GHSLLATQVVSRLR

-2109 LAVLL
+2109 LAGLL
-2114 ADHHEG
+2114 AGIATRGGE
-2120 AGVGVAQAPPI
+2120 GVAPGSIVP
-2131 PALPRDAEGGG
+2131 LPRDAEGGG

-2153 WFFDQLEPG
+2153 WLLDRLEPG
-2162 SAVYNMPLAL
+2162 SAAYNMPLAL
-2172 SLEGELAEEQ
+2172 SLAGELAEEQ

-2201 IAGDD
+2201 VAGTD

-2213 PAAAWPFALE
+2213 PAAARPFALA

-2233 ERRRELTRRVAAESL
+2233 ERRRELTRRVAEDSL
-2248 RPFDLASGPLLRA
+2248 RSFDLTRGPLLRG
-2261 TLVRLAARENALLL
+2261 TLVRLAAGDNALLL
-2275 TLHHVI
+2275 NLHHVI

-2286 MGALVREV
+2286 MGVLVREV
-2294 TALYAAAMA
+2294 TALYAAAVA
-2303 GWRGQALGEVL
+2303 GRPLGEAL

-2324 TMWQSRR
+2324 SVWQSRR
-2331 LSGETLA
+2331 LSGETLR
-2338 REIEHWREK
+2338 RELEHWREK
-2347 LAGAPAF
+2347 LAGVPPF
-2354 LELPTDRPRPLVQTF
+2354 LELPTDRPRPPVQTF

-2378 EPGLTSRLS
+2378 EPALTGRLS

-2439 VNSLVLRADLSGDPS
+2439 VNSLVLRGDLSGDPS

-2465 TLSGYAHQD
+2465 TLSAYTHQD

-2497 VMFALQNAPLGEG
+2497 AMFALQNAPMGG
-2510 NELPGLTMRP
+2510 GSELPGLTMRP
-2520 IAPTPGSETP
+2520 LAGSETA

-2535 TLSLTEGGEGIQGS
+2535 TLALTEGS
-2549 GGIGGSL
+2549 GGIGGTL

-2561 LFDAPTMVRLLD
+2561 LFDAPTMVRMLD
-2573 HWRALLE
+2573 HWRALLA
-2580 GVVADPGAR
+2580 GVVADSGSR
-2589 LSALPLLGAVE
+2589 LSALSLLGAVE
-2600 RQHLLRE
+2600 RQQLLRE
-2607 WSDAAPVGGRI
+2607 WSDAAPVAGGA
-2618 TPVHELFAAEAARRP
+2618 TPVHELFAAQAARRP

-2638 VSGHQVLTYGE
+2638 VCGHQALTYGE

-2656 MARRLTELGVG
+2656 MARRLADLGVG

-2680 ELILGVLA
+2680 ELVLGVLA

-2702 HPMERLAYTLADAGA
+2702 YPMERLAYTLADAGA

-2743 ASLAGGPEA
+2743 AGGEEV
-2752 AGEVPPPLPHVD
+2752 AGEVPPPAARAVPGD

-2775 GSTGWPKGVEVS
+2775 GSTGRPKGVEVS
-2787 HANAARLFAVIRQN
+2787 HANAARLFAVIRQAFA
-2801 VPFGPGDV
+2801 FGPDDV

-2834 LVLVPSE
+2834 LVVVPGE
-2841 TARSTEA
+2841 TARSPEA
-2848 FYDLLRRERV
+2848 FYELLRRERV

-2872 WAEESALARNDA
+2872 WAEESALAR
-2884 DGADD
+2884 GE
-2889 ADDAM
+2889 AM
-2894 VSDLRPLRLIVFGG
+2894 VADLRLVVFGG
-2908 EALDPASLAPWFERH
+2908 EALDPASLSPWFERH
-2923 GEELPLL
+2923 GEERPLL

-2945 RRLRQSDLSQPGSTV
+2945 RRLRRSDLAQPGSAI

-2968 LYLLDRGG
+2968 LHLLDGGG

-3011 DPFSNGRADGQRLYR
+3011 DPFVDGVGGQRLYR
-3026 SGDLARWRPDGDLE
+3026 SGDLARWRRDGDLE

-3068 PGVREAAVV
+3068 PGVRAAAVV

-3085 VRLVGYVSSAAEA
+3085 VRLVGYVSPAAGP
-3098 DPAPQALAAFLAER
+3098 DPSPQTLAAFLAER

-3141 PAPAERGEGGAYVAP
+3141 PVPSERGEGGAYVAP
-3156 RSPVEE
+3156 RSPVEQ

-3173 LKRVGV
+3173 LQRVGV

-3188 HSLGAAQ
+3188 HSLVAAQ
-3195 VISRV
+3195 VTSRV
-3200 LKAFSVELPLRL
+3200 LTAFSVELPLRV
-3212 LFEHPTVAA
+3212 LFERPTVAG
-3221 LAGEVERLRGSGAAT
+3221 LAAEVERLRGSGAA
-3236 GASAASAAPPL
+3236 AAAPPL

-3282 VPLALTLRGAVSAP
+3282 VPLALALRGAVSAP

-3317 SVGGKPVQRIDP
+3317 AVGGRPMQRIDP
-3329 PCRPPLPFVDL
+3329 PWRPPLPFVDL

-3347 AQREAARLGEAEWT
+3347 AEREAARLGEAEWT
-3361 FPFDIARGPL
+3361 FPFDVARGPL
-3371 LHSLLLRLEKEVF
+3371 LHSLLLRLEEEVF

-3393 ISDGWSMHVLGRE
+3393 ISDGWSMLVLGRE
-3406 LPALYRAAQ
+3406 LPALYRAAK

-3425 PIQFRDFAIWQR
+3425 PLQFRDFAIWQR

-3442 EALDSLLRAAVARL
+3442 EALERLLGAAVARL

-3470 FAQRYSSSSGLL
+3470 SAQRYSSSAGLL
-3482 PFGLDA
+3482 PFGLDV

-3549 TLVIRAAAEGDPS
+3549 TLIIRAAAEGDPS

-3595 GPGGPPLF
+3595 ESGGPPLF

-3617 APDADIAAF
+3617 APDAEVAAF

-3708 VHVDGGPAPMGIWGE
+3708 VHVDGGPAPIGIWGE
-3723 LAGAPAAPAGRRA
+3723 LAGAPAGRRA

-3755 EPAEAKAAPASAA
+3755 EPAEAKAAPAFAA
-3768 PAPIASKGP
+3768 PAPIASRGP
-3777 EPARSL
+3777 GEPARNL
-3783 ESLSATKRKLLAKR
+3783 DSLSAAKRKLLAKR

>member
-1 MSSREEDLES
+1 MSEQD
-11 SPLEGIAVVGMAG
+11 PLEGIAVVGMAG

-31 LAALWRNLCG
+31 LGELWRNLCG
-41 GVEGITFY
+41 GVESVRFY
-49 TREELAASGVDPALL
+49 SREELAAAGVAPALL
-64 DDPRYVKAGAALRD
+64 DDPRYVRAGAPLRD
-78 VQSFDAAFFGFSARE
+78 VQHFDADFFDFSARE

-105 ECSWEALENAGY
+105 ECCWEALENAGY
-117 DTAAY
+117 DTRTWPGA
-122 SGSIGV
+122 IGV
-128 FAGMGVSGYLI
+128 FAGMGMSGYLI

-145 DDLLRSAGPLQ
+145 PDLIQNAGPLQ
-156 VRIFNDNNFLTSLAA
+156 IRILNDNNFLTSLAA
-171 WKLDLRGPTVT
+171 YKLDLRGPSVT

-190 LVAACMASQSLL
+190 LVATCMACQSLL
-202 QYQCDM
+202 QFQCDM
-208 ALAGGVSV
+208 VLAGGVTV
-216 VVPHAQGYLAQESVL
+216 IVPHGLGYLALDGVM
-231 SPDGHCRAFDAAASG
+231 SPDGHCRAFDAAARG

-251 GAGVVVLKRLSD
+251 GAGVVVLRRLAD
-263 ALAEGDAIHAV
+263 AVADGDTIHAV

-287 QSFTAPSL
+287 MSFTAPSPE
-295 DGQLE
+295 GQLE
-300 VVAMAQAMA
+300 AIATAQTIA
-309 GVPAESV
+309 GVPAESI

-329 DPVEVAALTEAFA
+329 DVVEVTALSEVFA
-342 ASTEQRGFC
+342 AATGQRGFC
-351 ALGSIKTNI
+351 ALGAIKTNI
-360 GHLDAAAGAAG
+360 GHLDAAAGVAG

-400 ASPFYV
+400 RSPFYV

-429 GGVNAHLILE
+429 GGVNAHVVLE
-439 EPPAPEPAAAAP
+439 EPPAPAPSAPAP
-451 PWSLLVLSA
+451 PWLLLVLSA
-460 RTETALDAATG
+460 RTETALEAATD
-471 RLLDHLKNPESQ
+471 RLLGHLRELPAEPATQ
-483 EDLNLADIAY
+483 LADIAY
-493 TLQVGRRAFRHRRVL
+493 TLEVGRRAFPHRRMLAV
-508 VGRDLADAVGVLE
+508 RDLRDAVEVLE
-521 RRDPRRLLSGVAAAG
+521 RRDPRRLLTGTAAAD
-536 EPQVAFLFPGLGTE
+536 PQVAFLFPGLGNE

-575 LASLLG
+575 LEPLLG
-581 LDLREVLF
+581 LDLRDVLF
-589 PEDFSS
+589 PEE
-595 FVGEGLAPSP
+595 GEEAD
-605 TLELAPGEG
+605 GETG
-614 AAEIDL
+614 FDL
-620 RGLLGRS
+620 RALLGRGPRPTS
-627 SGSWR
+627 SREGLLRR

-664 SLGEYVAACLSGVLS
+664 SIGEYVAACLSGVLS

-685 LVAGRARLIDELPG
+685 LVAGRARLLDELPA
-699 GAMLAVPLGEEAVA
+699 GAMLAVPLSEDAVA
-713 PWIAAGLSLA
+713 PWLVGGLSLA
-723 VVAGPELTV
+723 AVAGPELTV
-732 LAGTEET
+732 LAGTEEA
-739 VAAAGERLTAAGHVC
+739 VAAAEERLTAAGHVC

-768 EPAVE
+768 EPAVA
-773 RFLALFEGIELHP
+773 RFQALFEGIELHP

-823 AVAEL
+823 AVSEL

-851 QSSVF
+851 QSSAS
-856 GGGGGADPVALPTL
+856 GGVDPVALPTL

-896 PDWPALWADQPRRR
+896 PDWPAFWADQPRRR

-920 QRYWIEPRSRTA
+920 RRYWIEPRIEPRTEPA
-932 VHPVPEA
+932 VPPAVARPVEA
-939 PVKRPAEET
+939 PVPAS
-948 VPAAEPARRHA
+948 AAMAAAPIRRHA
-959 RPSLHVPYAA
+959 RPSLHVPYVP
-969 PRDAAERRVVEI
+969 PRDATERRLVEI
-981 LGELLRLET
+981 LGELLRVET
-990 VGIHDSFFD
+990 VGLHDGFFD

-1011 ARLHRELGAELSLR
+1011 ARLNQELGAELTLR
-1025 DIFESPTAAELT
+1025 SIFESPTAAEL
-1037 AAVAAHRRVGTG
+1037 AVALAARPGE
-1049 GAGAWGPVLRRTG
+1049 GAGAWGPVARRAPGSTL
-1062 GEPPPLSFAQRR
+1062 PLSFAQQR
-1074 LWFLEQLDPG
+1074 LWFLDQLEPG

-1089 VPAAV
+1089 LAAAV
-1094 LLTGPLDRSALA
+1094 LLTGPLDRPAFA
-1106 AALEEVAAR
+1106 ASLEEVVAR

-1122 FGPADGGDDEPVQR
+1122 FGLADDADGEPVQR
-1136 IAPPS
+1136 IAPPA
-1141 PLPFPGIDLSGLPE
+1141 PLPLPGIDLAGLPE
-1155 AARESEALRLAAGEM
+1155 EAREAEALRLAAEEVM
-1170 LRPFDLV
+1170 RPFDLA

-1189 GAVRHVALFTMHHM
+1189 DAARHVALLTLHHM
-1203 VGDGWSSDLLVRELA
+1203 VGDGWSIDLLVRELA

-1227 PAGRPSPLPLL
+1227 PAGLPSPLPPL
-1238 PVQYADFVLWQRD
+1238 PVQYADFVLWQRAS
-1251 NLRGAELEAQ
+1251 LRGAELETQ

-1280 DRPRPVRASG
+1280 DRPRPARASG

-1358 FFVNTLAL
+1358 FFANTLAL
-1366 RVQIPDVPAGEPTFA
+1366 RAQIPGLPAGEPTFA

-1423 MFLLHGTPVEERE
+1423 MFLLHGTPVEEGE

-1442 APFGGLATAERAA
+1442 APFGSLATAERAA

-1462 LIENGPDLTVLL
+1462 LIEGGPDLAVLL

-1488 LLGHFAVLAGAL
+1488 LLGHFTALAGAL
-1500 AAAPEA
+1500 AAAPGA

-1512 LLTAAERQQLVVEW
+1512 LLTAAERQQLVGEW
-1526 NDTQASAPA
+1526 SQAETVPRLSGT
-1535 ALLHQAFEAQA
+1535 LHGVFAAQA
-1546 AAQPTA
+1546 ARTPAATA
-1552 PALVCGG
+1552 VIAGTERLSYG
-1559 EMMTYGDL
+1559 ELAERVRCLAG
-1567 DARADRL
+1567 RL
-1574 ARRLRSLGV
+1574 SQLGM
-1583 GPEVPVAV
+1583 GPERIVGVRL
-1591 CAGRSA
+1591 GRTA
-1597 GLVAAL
+1597 ELVVTL
-1603 LAVLK
+1603 LAVLESG
-1608 AGGAYLPLDP
+1608 AAYLPLDP
-1618 NYPPERLAFLLADAG
+1618 ALPAERLHFLLADTG
-1633 AAVLLTESA
+1633 AALVVAERSLAWPEGFTAEIPALYIDEAAPGTAAAPAFAPVSA
-1642 LAGRCG
+1642 LVPDVA
-1648 AFEGAVVELD
+1648 AEEN
-1658 RTDPTDRTD
+1658 
-1667 RSDAPLPPPLPGSLA
+1667 LA

-1692 RPKGVAIPHGAA
+1692 VPKGVAIPHGS
-1704 VALVR
+1704 ALRLVEWALAR
-1709 WAAEAFS
+1709 YSAAELA
-1716 PAELDGV
+1716 GV
-1723 LASTSICFDLSVF
+1723 LFSTSTSFDLSIF
-1736 ELFVPLSRGGRVILA
+1736 ELFVPLSSGGAVIVADDALA
-1751 ENALELPRLAAD
+1751 LNRLPAASE
-1763 VRLVNT
+1763 VTLVNT
-1769 VPSAMGELVRMEAI
+1769 VPSALAGLLDLGPLPAA
-1783 PPSVRTVG
+1783 VRTVN
-1791 LAGEPLRRDLVQRIY
+1791 LAGEPLRGALAERIHG
-1806 AAAPGVERV
+1806 ASVAR
-1815 LNLYGPSETTTYSTW
+1815 LWNLYGPSEDTTYSTG
-1830 TVVERGEREERGEP
+1830 TEVAPGTPGITREP
-1844 SIGRPITGTRA
+1844 DIGRPLAGSTA
-1855 HVLDGSLAPV
+1855 FVLDGGLGMLPV
-1865 PIGVSG
+1865 GVPG
-1871 ELFLGGA
+1871 ELCLGGEA
-1878 GLARG
+1878 LARG
-1883 YLGRPELTAKRFVPE
+1883 YLNRPELTAERFVPDA
-1898 PFGGFGG
+1898 FGGFGG
-1905 SRLYHTGDRARWRS
+1905 LGGSRLYRTGDRARWRP

-1928 MDHQVKVR
+1928 MDRQVKVR

-1946 AVLAGHPAV
+1946 AVLSGHPAV
-1955 REAAVTAPATP
+1955 REAAVTAP

-1981 TEGGGPLDAAAL
+1981 TEGGGSLDVAAL

-2016 PRTRTGKVDRQALPV
+2016 PLTRTGKVDRKALPA
-2031 PGEMATGAAYEAPRT
+2031 PGETAAGAAYEAPRT

-2059 LRRERVGAHDN
+2059 LSRERVGVHDN

-2075 GHSLLATRVVSRLR
+2075 GHSLLATQVVSRLR
-2089 DRLGVEL
+2089 VRLGVEL

-2114 ADHHEG
+2114 AGIATRGGE
-2120 AGVGVAQAPPI
+2120 GVAPGPI
-2131 PALPRDAEGGG
+2131 VPLPRDAEGGG

-2153 WFFDQLEPG
+2153 WLLDQLEPG

-2172 SLEGELAEEQ
+2172 LIEGESLEGELAEEQ

-2201 IAGDD
+2201 ISGAD

-2213 PAAAWPFALE
+2213 PAAAWPFALA

-2233 ERRRELTRRVAAESL
+2233 ERRRELTRRVAEESL
-2248 RPFDLASGPLLRA
+2248 RPFDLARGPLLRG

-2286 MGALVREV
+2286 MGVLVREV

-2303 GWRGQALGEVL
+2303 GWRGRPLGEAL

-2324 TMWQSRR
+2324 SVWQNRR
-2331 LSGETLA
+2331 LSGETLR
-2338 REIEHWREK
+2338 RELQHWREK
-2347 LAGAPAF
+2347 LAGVPPF
-2354 LELPTDRPRPLVQTF
+2354 LELPTDRPRPPVQTF

-2378 EPGLTSRLS
+2378 EPALTGRLS
-2387 ALALATGTTLFM
+2387 ALALETGTTLFM

-2439 VNSLVLRADLSGDPS
+2439 VNSLVLRGDLSGDPS

-2465 TLSGYAHQD
+2465 TLSGYTHQD

-2484 KPERSRAHSPIFQ
+2484 RPERSRAHSPIFQ
-2497 VMFALQNAPLGEG
+2497 VMLALQNAPMDGG
-2510 NELPGLTMRP
+2510 SELPGLAMRP
-2520 IAPTPGSETP
+2520 LAGGVTA

-2535 TLSLTEGGEGIQGS
+2535 TLVLTEGGSGS

-2561 LFDAPTMVRLLD
+2561 LFDAPTMVRMLD
-2573 HWRALLE
+2573 HWRALLA
-2580 GVVADPGAR
+2580 GAVADSGSR
-2589 LSALPLLGAVE
+2589 LSALSLLEAVE
-2600 RQHLLRE
+2600 RQQLLRE
-2607 WSDAAPVGGRI
+2607 WSDAAPVPGGI
-2618 TPVHELFAAEAARRP
+2618 TPVHELFAAQAARHP

-2638 VSGHQVLTYGE
+2638 VCGDQILTYGE

-2656 MARRLTELGVG
+2656 MARRLAELGVG

-2680 ELILGVLA
+2680 ELVLGVLA

-2723 ESLHERLPAGAARV
+2723 ERLHERLPAGAARV

-2743 ASLAGGPEA
+2743 AGLADGQEV
-2752 AGEVPPPLPHVD
+2752 AGEVPPPAARAVPSD

-2775 GSTGWPKGVEVS
+2775 GSTGRPKGVEVS
-2787 HANAARLFAVIRQN
+2787 HANAARLFAVIRQAFA
-2801 VPFGPGDV
+2801 FGADDV

-2834 LVLVPSE
+2834 LVVVPGS
-2841 TARSTEA
+2841 TARSPEA
-2848 FYDLLRRERV
+2848 FYELLRRERV

-2872 WAEESALARNDA
+2872 WAEESALARADA
-2884 DGADD
+2884 RV
-2889 ADDAM
+2889 DAM
-2894 VSDLRPLRLIVFGG
+2894 VSDLRLVVFGG
-2908 EALDPASLAPWFERH
+2908 EALDPASLSPWFERH
-2923 GEELPLL
+2923 GEERPLL

-2945 RRLRQSDLSQPGSTV
+2945 RRLRQSDLARPGSAI

-2968 LYLLDRGG
+2968 LHLLDGGG

-3011 DPFSNGRADGQRLYR
+3011 DPFAGGTAGGVGGQRLYR
-3026 SGDLARWRPDGDLE
+3026 SGDLARWRRDGDLE

-3068 PGVREAAVV
+3068 PGVREAAVM

-3098 DPAPQALAAFLAER
+3098 RPSPQELAAFLAER

-3132 NGKVDRAAL
+3132 NGKADRAAL
-3141 PAPAERGEGGAYVAP
+3141 PAPVERGEGGAYVAP

-3162 VLAGIWEEVLE
+3162 VLAGIWEEVLA
-3173 LKRVGV
+3173 LQRVGV

-3188 HSLGAAQ
+3188 HSLGGAQ

-3200 LKAFSVELPLRL
+3200 LNAFSVELPLRV
-3212 LFEHPTVAA
+3212 LFERPTVAA
-3221 LAGEVERLRGSGAAT
+3221 LAAEVERLRGSGAA
-3236 GASAASAAPPL
+3236 AAAPPL

-3282 VPLALTLRGAVSAP
+3282 VPLALKLRGAVSVP

-3317 SVGGKPVQRIDP
+3317 AVGGRPVQRIDP
-3329 PCRPPLPFVDL
+3329 PWRPPLPFVDL

-3347 AQREAARLGEAEWT
+3347 AEREAARLAEAEWT
-3361 FPFDIARGPL
+3361 FPFDVARGPL
-3371 LHSLLLRLEKEVF
+3371 LHSFLLRLEEKVF

-3393 ISDGWSMHVLGRE
+3393 ISDGWSMLVLGRE
-3406 LPALYRAAQ
+3406 LPALYRAAR

-3437 GWLQG
+3437 EWLQG
-3442 EALDSLLRAAVARL
+3442 EALERLLGAAVARL

-3470 FAQRYSSSSGLL
+3470 SAQRHSSSSSSSGLL
-3482 PFGLDA
+3482 PFGLDV

-3539 LEPLV
+3539 LEPMV

-3595 GPGGPPLF
+3595 GPGGPPRF
-3603 EVLFLLQPQGSEVA
+3603 EVLFLLQPQRAEVA
-3617 APDADIAAF
+3617 APDAEIAAF

-3633 QDFALVLD
+3633 QDFPLVLD

-3654 HNQALF
+3654 HNQTLF

-3688 ELPLLSEG
+3688 ELPLLSAG

-3708 VHVDGGPAPMGIWGE
+3708 VHVDGGPAPIGIWGV
-3723 LAGAPAAPAGRRA
+3723 LAGAPAGRRA

-3755 EPAEAKAAPASAA
+3755 EPAEAKAAPAFA
-3768 PAPIASKGP
+3768 PRGP
-3777 EPARSL
+3777 SEPARSL
-3783 ESLSATKRKLLAKR
+3783 DSLSAAKRKLLAKR

>member
-1 MSSREEDLES
+1 MSEQDPEGG
-11 SPLEGIAVVGMAG
+11 PLEGIAVVGMAG

-31 LAALWRNLCG
+31 LGELWRNLCG
-41 GVEGITFY
+41 GVESVRFY
-49 TREELAASGVDPALL
+49 SREELVAAGVAPALL
-64 DDPRYVKAGAALRD
+64 DDPRYVRAGAALRD
-78 VQSFDAAFFGFSARE
+78 VQHFDADFFDFSARE
-93 AELMDPQHRLFL
+93 AELMDPQHRIFL
-105 ECSWEALENAGY
+105 ECCWEALENAGY
-117 DTAAY
+117 DTRTWP
-122 SGSIGV
+122 GSIGV
-128 FAGMGVSGYLI
+128 FAGMGMGGYLI

-145 DDLLRSAGPLQ
+145 PDLIQNAGPLQ
-156 VRIFNDNNFLTSLAA
+156 IRILNDNNFLTSLAA
-171 WKLDLRGPTVT
+171 YKLDLRGPSVT

-190 LVAACMASQSLL
+190 LVATCMACQSLL
-202 QYQCDM
+202 QFQCDM
-208 ALAGGVSV
+208 VLAGGVTV
-216 VVPHAQGYLAQESVL
+216 IVPHGLGYLALDGVM
-231 SPDGHCRAFDAAASG
+231 SPDGHCRAFDAAARG

-251 GAGVVVLKRLSD
+251 GAGVVVLKRLAD
-263 ALAEGDAIHAV
+263 AVADGDTIHAV

-287 QSFTAPSL
+287 MSFTAPSPE
-295 DGQLE
+295 GQLE
-300 VVAMAQAMA
+300 AIATAQTIA
-309 GVPAESV
+309 GVPAESI

-329 DPVEVAALTEAFA
+329 DVVEVTALSEVFA
-342 ASTEQRGFC
+342 AATEQRGFC
-351 ALGSIKTNI
+351 ALGAIKTNI
-360 GHLDAAAGAAG
+360 GHLDAAAGVAG

-400 ASPFYV
+400 RSPFYV

-429 GGVNAHLILE
+429 GGVNAHVILE
-439 EPPAPEPAAAAP
+439 EPPAPAPSAPAP
-451 PWSLLVLSA
+451 PWQLLVLSA
-460 RTETALDAATG
+460 RTETALEAATE
-471 RLLDHLKNPESQ
+471 RLLRHLREPPVSG
-483 EDLNLADIAY
+483 LADVAY

-508 VGRDLADAVGVLE
+508 VGHDLADAVGVLE

-575 LASLLG
+575 LAPLLG

-589 PEDFSS
+589 LE
-595 FVGEGLAPSP
+595 EGQE
-605 TLELAPGEG
+605 TEG
-614 AAEIDL
+614 AEPGVDL
-620 RGLLGRS
+620 RALLGRGPRPTS
-627 SGSWR
+627 STEGLLRR

-664 SLGEYVAACLSGVLS
+664 SIGEYVAACLSGVLS

-713 PWIAAGLSLA
+713 SWLAEGLSLA
-723 VVAGPELTV
+723 AVAGPELTV
-732 LAGTEET
+732 LAGTEEA
-739 VAAAGERLTAAGHVC
+739 VAAAEERLTAADHVC

-794 VTGGWITAEEATDPA
+794 VTGHWITAGQATDPA

-823 AVAEL
+823 AVSEL

-851 QSSVF
+851 QSST
-856 GGGGGADPVALPTL
+856 ADPVALPTL

-896 PDWPALWADQPRRR
+896 PDWPAFWADQPRRR

-920 QRYWIEPRSRTA
+920 RRYWIEPRTEPA
-932 VHPVPEA
+932 VPPAVARPVEA
-939 PVKRPAEET
+939 PVPAS
-948 VPAAEPARRHA
+948 AAMAAMAAASVRRHV
-959 RPSLHVPYAA
+959 RPSLHVPYAP
-969 PRDAAERRVVEI
+969 PRDATERRLVEI
-981 LGELLRLET
+981 LGELLRVEA
-990 VGIHDSFFD
+990 VGLHDGFFD

-1011 ARLHRELGAELSLR
+1011 ARLNQELGAELTLR
-1025 DIFESPTAAELT
+1025 SIFESPTAAEL
-1037 AAVAAHRRVGTG
+1037 AVALAARPGE
-1049 GAGAWGPVLRRTG
+1049 GAGAWGPVARRAPGSTL
-1062 GEPPPLSFAQRR
+1062 PLSFAQQR
-1074 LWFLEQLDPG
+1074 LWFLDQLEPG

-1089 VPAAV
+1089 LAAAV
-1094 LLTGPLDRSALA
+1094 LLTGPLDRPAFA
-1106 AALEEVAAR
+1106 ASLEEVVAR

-1122 FGPADGGDDEPVQR
+1122 FGRVDDADGEPVQR
-1136 IAPPS
+1136 IAPPA
-1141 PLPFPGIDLSGLPE
+1141 PLPLPGIDLAGLPE
-1155 AARESEALRLAAGEM
+1155 EAREAEALRLAAEEVM
-1170 LRPFDLV
+1170 RPFDLA

-1189 GAVRHVALFTMHHM
+1189 DAALHVVLLTLHHM
-1203 VGDGWSSDLLVRELA
+1203 VGDGWSIDLLVRELA
-1218 ALYPALAEA
+1218 ALYPAFA
-1227 PAGRPSPLPLL
+1227 AGLPSSLPPL
-1238 PVQYADFVLWQRD
+1238 PVQYADFVLWQRAS
-1251 NLRGAELEAQ
+1251 LRGAELATQ

-1280 DRPRPVRASG
+1280 DRPRPAWASG
-1290 RGGAVASA
+1290 RGGVAASA
-1298 LSAERAEALKA
+1298 LSTERAEALRA

-1334 GETDLVVGTPV
+1334 GEADLVVGTPV

-1358 FFVNTLAL
+1358 FFANTLAL
-1366 RVQIPDVPAGEPTFA
+1366 RAQIPGLPAGEPTFA

-1413 SLARTPLFQV
+1413 SLARAPLFQV
-1423 MFLLHGTPVEERE
+1423 MFLLHGTAVEGGE

-1442 APFGGLATAERAA
+1442 APFGSLATAERAA

-1462 LIENGPDLTVLL
+1462 LIEGGPDLAVLL
-1474 EFRRDLFDPVTAVR
+1474 EFRRDLLDAVTAVR
-1488 LLGHFAVLAGAL
+1488 LLGHFTALAGAL

-1512 LLTAAERQQLVVEW
+1512 LLTAAERQQLVGEW
-1526 NDTQASAPA
+1526 SQAETVPRLSGT
-1535 ALLHQAFEAQA
+1535 LHGVFAAQA
-1546 AAQPTA
+1546 ARTPAATA
-1552 PALVCGG
+1552 VIAGTERLSYG
-1559 EMMTYGDL
+1559 EL
-1567 DARADRL
+1567 AERVRRL
-1574 ARRLRSLGV
+1574 AGRLSQLGM
-1583 GPEVPVAV
+1583 GPERIVGVRL
-1591 CAGRSA
+1591 GRTA
-1597 GLVAAL
+1597 ELVVTL
-1603 LAVLK
+1603 LAVLESG
-1608 AGGAYLPLDP
+1608 AAYLPLDP
-1618 NYPPERLAFLLADAG
+1618 ALPAERLRFLLADTG
-1633 AAVLLTESA
+1633 AAL
-1642 LAGRCG
+1642 
-1648 AFEGAVVELD
+1648 VVAE
-1658 RTDPTDRTD
+1658 R
-1667 RSDAPLPPPLPGSLA
+1667 SLA
-1682 YLIYTSGSTG
+1682 WPEGFTAEIPALYIDEATLGTAAAPVSAPVSAPVPDVAAEENLAYVIYTSGSTG
-1692 RPKGVAIPHGAA
+1692 VPKGVAIPHGS
-1704 VALVR
+1704 ALRLVEWALAR
-1709 WAAEAFS
+1709 YSAAELA
-1716 PAELDGV
+1716 GV
-1723 LASTSICFDLSVF
+1723 LFSTSTSFDLSIF
-1736 ELFVPLSRGGRVILA
+1736 EIFVPLSSGGAVIVA
-1751 ENALELPRLAAD
+1751 DNALALNRLPAASE
-1763 VRLVNT
+1763 VTLVNT
-1769 VPSAMGELVRMEAI
+1769 VPSALAGLLDLGPLPAA
-1783 PPSVRTVG
+1783 VRTVN
-1791 LAGEPLRRDLVQRIY
+1791 LAGEPLRGAL
-1806 AAAPGVERV
+1806 AERV
-1815 LNLYGPSETTTYSTW
+1815 HGAGVARLWNLYGPSEDTTYSTG
-1830 TVVERGEREERGEP
+1830 TEVAPGTPGIHREP
-1844 SIGRPITGTRA
+1844 DIGRPVSGSTA
-1855 HVLDGSLAPV
+1855 FVLDGSLGMLPV
-1865 PIGVSG
+1865 GVPG
-1871 ELFLGGA
+1871 ELCLGGEA
-1878 GLARG
+1878 LARG
-1883 YLGRPELTAKRFVPE
+1883 YLNRPELTAERFVPD
-1898 PFGGFGG
+1898 PFGGLG
-1905 SRLYHTGDRARWRS
+1905 SRLYRTGDRARWRS

-1928 MDHQVKVR
+1928 MDRQVKVR

-1946 AVLAGHPAV
+1946 AVLSGHPAV
-1955 REAAVTAPATP
+1955 REAAVTAPAG
-1966 ADASGDRRLVAYVSA
+1966 ASGDRRLVAYVSA
-1981 TEGGGPLDAAAL
+1981 TEGGGPLDVAAL

-2016 PRTRTGKVDRQALPV
+2016 PLTRTGKVDPKALPT
-2031 PGEMATGAAYEAPRT
+2031 PGETAAGAAYEAPRT
-2046 ATEEMLAGIWGDL
+2046 AAEEMLAGIWGDL

-2075 GHSLLATRVVSRLR
+2075 GHSLLATQVVSRLR

-2109 LAVLL
+2109 LAGLL
-2114 ADHHEG
+2114 AGIGKE
-2120 AGVGVAQAPPI
+2120 GVGSGPI
-2131 PALPRDAEGGG
+2131 VPLPRDVEGGG

-2153 WFFDQLEPG
+2153 WLLDRLEPG
-2162 SAVYNMPLAL
+2162 SAAYNMPLAL
-2172 SLEGELAEEQ
+2172 SLEGELAAER

-2201 IAGDD
+2201 VAGTD

-2213 PAAAWPFALE
+2213 PAAAWPFALA

-2233 ERRRELTRRVAAESL
+2233 ERRRELTRRVAEESL
-2248 RPFDLASGPLLRA
+2248 RPFDLASGPLLRG
-2261 TLVRLAARENALLL
+2261 TLVRLADRENALLL

-2286 MGALVREV
+2286 MGVLVREV
-2294 TALYAAAMA
+2294 TALYAAAVA
-2303 GWRGQALGEVL
+2303 GRPLGEAL
-2314 PPLPVQYADF
+2314 LPLPVQYADF
-2324 TMWQSRR
+2324 SVWQSRR
-2331 LSGETLA
+2331 LSGETLQ

-2347 LAGAPAF
+2347 LAGVPPF
-2354 LELPTDRPRPLVQTF
+2354 LELPTDRPRPPVQTF

-2378 EPGLTSRLS
+2378 EPGLAGRLS

-2409 GIYSGAQDLA
+2409 GIYSGAEDLA

-2439 VNSLVLRADLSGDPS
+2439 VNSLVLRGDLSGDPP
-2454 FVDLLGRVRED
+2454 FVDLLSRVRED
-2465 TLSGYAHQD
+2465 TLSGYTHQD

-2497 VMFALQNAPLGEG
+2497 VMFALQNAPMGEG
-2510 NELPGLTMRP
+2510 SELPGLTMRP
-2520 IAPTPGSETP
+2520 MPPTPGSETP

-2535 TLSLTEGGEGIQGS
+2535 TLVLTEGGEGGS
-2549 GGIGGSL
+2549 GIGGSL

-2561 LFDAPTMVRLLD
+2561 LFDAPTMVRMLD
-2573 HWRALLE
+2573 HWRGLLE
-2580 GVVADPGAR
+2580 GVVAGSGSR

-2600 RQHLLRE
+2600 RQQLLRE
-2607 WSDAAPVGGRI
+2607 WSDAAPVGDAA
-2618 TPVHELFAAEAARRP
+2618 PVHELFMAQAARRP

-2638 VSGHQVLTYGE
+2638 VSGDQVLTYGE

-2656 MARRLTELGVG
+2656 MARRLAELGVG

-2680 ELILGVLA
+2680 ELVLGVLA
-2688 ILAAGGAYLPLDPS
+2688 ILAAGGAYLPLDPA

-2723 ESLHERLPAGAARV
+2723 EPLHERLPAGAARV

-2743 ASLAGGPEA
+2743 AGEEEV
-2752 AGEVPPPLPHVD
+2752 AGEVPLPAVRVD

-2775 GSTGWPKGVEVS
+2775 GSTGRPKGVEVS
-2787 HANAARLFAVIRQN
+2787 HANAARLFTVIRQAFA
-2801 VPFGPGDV
+2801 FGPDDV

-2834 LVLVPSE
+2834 LVVVPGE
-2841 TARSTEA
+2841 TVRSPEA
-2848 FYDLLRRERV
+2848 FYELLRRERV

-2872 WAEESALARNDA
+2872 WAEESALAR
-2884 DGADD
+2884 GEE
-2889 ADDAM
+2889 M
-2894 VSDLRPLRLIVFGG
+2894 VADLRLVVFGG
-2908 EALDPASLAPWFERH
+2908 EALDPASLAPWLERH
-2923 GEELPLL
+2923 GEEQPLL

-2945 RRLRQSDLSQPGSTV
+2945 RRLRQSDLAQPGSV
-2960 GRPLSDLS
+2960 IGRPLSDLS
-2968 LYLLDRGG
+2968 LYLLDGGG

-3011 DPFSNGRADGQRLYR
+3011 DPFAGGVGGLRLYR
-3026 SGDLARWRPDGDLE
+3026 SGDLARWRRDGDLE

-3068 PGVREAAVV
+3068 PGVREAVVV

-3085 VRLVGYVSSAAEA
+3085 VRLVGYVSSAAST
-3098 DPAPQALAAFLAER
+3098 DPSPQALAAFLAER
-3112 LPGYMV
+3112 LPAYMV
-3118 PAAWVLLDRLPLTA
+3118 PAAWVLRERLPLTA

-3141 PAPAERGEGGAYVAP
+3141 PAPVERGEGGAYVAP
-3156 RSPVEE
+3156 RSPVEQ

-3173 LKRVGV
+3173 LQRVGV

-3188 HSLGAAQ
+3188 HSLVAAQ
-3195 VISRV
+3195 VTSRV
-3200 LKAFSVELPLRL
+3200 LQAFSVELPLRL
-3212 LFEHPTVAA
+3212 LFERPTVAA
-3221 LAGEVERLRGSGAAT
+3221 LAAEVERLRGSGAA
-3236 GASAASAAPPL
+3236 AAAPPL

-3259 FRQEWRWLID
+3259 FRQEWRWLLD
-3269 QLSPDS
+3269 QLWPSNT
-3275 IGNRGHN
+3275 GNN

-3329 PCRPPLPFVDL
+3329 PWRPPLPIVDL

-3347 AQREAARLGEAEWT
+3347 AEREAARLAEVEWV
-3361 FPFDIARGPL
+3361 FPLDVARGPL
-3371 LHSLLLRLEKEVF
+3371 LRSVLLRLEEEVF

-3393 ISDGWSMHVLGRE
+3393 ISDGWSMRVLARE

-3425 PIQFRDFAIWQR
+3425 PLQFRDFAIWQR

-3442 EALDSLLRAAVARL
+3442 EALKSLLGAAVSRL
-3456 AGMPRLDLPLDRPY
+3456 AGMPSLDLPTDRPPSV
-3470 FAQRYSSSSGLL
+3470 RRHSSSGLL
-3482 PFGLDA
+3482 PFGLDV
-3488 ALTDS
+3488 ALTAG

-3507 TVLAAFTGLLRRHT
+3507 MVLAAFTGLLRRHT

-3526 PVAIISAGRTRAE
+3526 PVATITAGRTRAE

-3549 TLVIRAAAEGDPS
+3549 TLIIRAAAGGDPG

-3568 RTRGATLAAYDHQD
+3568 RTRGATLAAYDHQE
-3582 LPFSFLVEALRAE
+3582 LPFSLLVEALRAE
-3595 GPGGPPLF
+3595 GPPLF
-3603 EVLFLLQPQGSEVA
+3603 EVLFLLQPPSSEVA
-3617 APDADIAAF
+3617 ASDAAVAEF
-3626 PVVGTQA
+3626 PVEGTHA

-3641 LVEAGGGLIGTFS
+3641 LVEAGGGLSGTFS
-3654 HNQALF
+3654 YNQALF

-3674 LLAGVAADPTRPLT
+3674 LLAGAAADPTRPLT
-3688 ELPLLSEG
+3688 ELPLLSAG

-3708 VHVDGGPAPMGIWGE
+3708 VHFDGGPAPIGIWGE
-3723 LAGAPAAPAGRRA
+3723 LAGAPAGRCA

-3755 EPAEAKAAPASAA
+3755 EPAEAKAARAFAA
-3768 PAPIASKGP
+3768 PAPIAPRGP
-3777 EPARSL
+3777 SEPARNL
-3783 ESLSATKRKLLAKR
+3783 DSLSAAKRKLLAKR

>member
-1 MSSREEDLES
+1 MSEQDPEGG
-11 SPLEGIAVVGMAG
+11 PLEGIAVVGMAG

-31 LAALWRNLCG
+31 LGELWRNLCG
-41 GVEGITFY
+41 GVESVRFY
-49 TREELAASGVDPALL
+49 SREELAAAGVPPALL
-64 DDPRYVKAGAALRD
+64 DDPRYVRAGAPLRD
-78 VQSFDAAFFGFSARE
+78 VQHFDADFFDFRARE
-93 AELMDPQHRLFL
+93 AELMDPQHRIFL
-105 ECSWEALENAGY
+105 ECCWEALENAGY
-117 DTAAY
+117 DSQTWPGA
-122 SGSIGV
+122 IGL
-128 FAGMGVSGYLI
+128 FAGMGMSGYLI

-145 DDLLRSAGPLQ
+145 PGLIQNAGPLQ
-156 VRIFNDNNFLTSLAA
+156 IRILNDNNFLTSLAA
-171 WKLDLRGPTVT
+171 YKLDLRGPSVT

-190 LVAACMASQSLL
+190 LVATCMACQSLL
-202 QYQCDM
+202 QFQCDM
-208 ALAGGVSV
+208 VLAGGVTV
-216 VVPHAQGYLAQESVL
+216 IVPHGLGYLAQDAVM

-251 GAGVVVLKRLSD
+251 GAGVVVLKRLAD
-263 ALAEGDAIHAV
+263 AVADGDTIHAV

-287 QSFTAPSL
+287 MSFTAPSPE
-295 DGQLE
+295 GQLE
-300 VVAMAQAMA
+300 AIATAQAIA
-309 GVPAESV
+309 GVPAESI

-329 DPVEVAALTEAFA
+329 DVVEVTALSEVFA
-342 ASTEQRGFC
+342 AATEQRGFC

-360 GHLDAAAGAAG
+360 GHLDAAAGVAG
-371 LIKAVLAV
+371 LIKAILAV
-379 EHGVLPPSLHFET
+379 EHGVLPPSLNFET

-400 ASPFYV
+400 RSPFYV

-429 GGVNAHLILE
+429 GGVNAHVILE
-439 EPPAPEPAAAAP
+439 EPPAPAPSAPAP
-451 PWSLLVLSA
+451 PWQLLVLSA
-460 RTETALDAATG
+460 RTETALEAATD
-471 RLLDHLKNPESQ
+471 RLLGHLRESPVSG
-483 EDLNLADIAY
+483 LADVAY

-508 VGRDLADAVGVLE
+508 ACRDREDAVGVLE
-521 RRDPRRLLSGVAAAG
+521 RRDPRRLLTGTASAG

-575 LASLLG
+575 LAPLLG

-589 PEDFSS
+589 PEE
-595 FVGEGLAPSP
+595 GE
-605 TLELAPGEG
+605 EEDGETG
-614 AAEIDL
+614 IDL
-620 RGLLGRS
+620 RALLGRGPRPS
-627 SGSWR
+627 SATEGLLRR

-664 SLGEYVAACLSGVLS
+664 SIGEYVAACLSGVLS

-713 PWIAAGLSLA
+713 VPAGGLAEGLSLA
-723 VVAGPELTV
+723 AVAGPELTV
-732 LAGTEET
+732 LAGTEEA
-739 VAAAGERLTAAGHVC
+739 VAAAEERLTAAGHVC
-754 RRLQTSHAFHSALM
+754 RRLQTSHAFHSDLM

-823 AVAEL
+823 AVSEL

-851 QSSVF
+851 QSSAS
-856 GGGGGADPVALPTL
+856 GGVDPVALPTL

-896 PDWPALWADQPRRR
+896 PDWPAFWADQPRRR

-920 QRYWIEPRSRTA
+920 RRYWIEPRTELA
-932 VHPVPEA
+932 VP
-939 PVKRPAEET
+939 
-948 VPAAEPARRHA
+948 PAAEAPAARPVEAVPAVAAGIAGRHA
-959 RPSLHVPYAA
+959 RPNLHVPYAA
-969 PRDAAERRVVEI
+969 PRDATERRLVEI
-981 LGELLRLET
+981 LGELLRVEA
-990 VGIHDSFFD
+990 VGLHDSFFD

-1011 ARLHRELGAELSLR
+1011 ARLNQELGTELTLR
-1025 DIFESPTAAELT
+1025 SIFESPTAAEL
-1037 AAVAAHRRVGTG
+1037 AVAIAAHRGA
-1049 GAGAWGPVLRRTG
+1049 GAGAWGPVLRRSG
-1062 GEPPPLSFAQRR
+1062 GEPVPLSFAQQR
-1074 LWFLEQLDPG
+1074 LWFLDQLEPG

-1089 VPAAV
+1089 LATAV
-1094 LLTGPLDRSALA
+1094 LLTGPLDRAAFAASLA
-1106 AALEEVAAR
+1106 GVVAR

-1122 FGPADGGDDEPVQR
+1122 FGLAGDADEEPVQR
-1136 IAPPS
+1136 IAPPA
-1141 PLPFPGIDLSGLPE
+1141 PLPIPRIDLAGLPE
-1155 AARESEALRLAAGEM
+1155 EAREAEALRLAAEEVM
-1170 LRPFDLV
+1170 RPFDLA

-1189 GAVRHVALFTMHHM
+1189 DAARHVALLAMHHM
-1203 VGDGWSSDLLVRELA
+1203 VSDGWSIDLLVRELA
-1218 ALYPALAEA
+1218 ALYPAFA
-1227 PAGRPSPLPLL
+1227 AGLPSLLPPL
-1238 PVQYADFVLWQRD
+1238 PVQYADFVLWQRAS
-1251 NLRGAELEAQ
+1251 LRGAELATQ

-1280 DRPRPVRASG
+1280 DRPRPARASG
-1290 RGGAVASA
+1290 RGGVAASA
-1298 LSAERAEALKA
+1298 LSAERAEALRA
-1309 VGRQAGATPFMTF
+1309 LGRQAGATPFMTF

-1358 FFVNTLAL
+1358 FFANTLAL
-1366 RVQIPDVPAGEPTFA
+1366 RAQIPDLPAGEPTFA

-1423 MFLLHGTPVEERE
+1423 MFLLHGTSVEEGE

-1442 APFGGLATAERAA
+1442 APFGSLTAERAA

-1462 LIENGPDLTVLL
+1462 LIEGGPDLTVLL
-1474 EFRRDLFDPVTAVR
+1474 EYRRDLFDPVTAVR
-1488 LLGHFAVLAGAL
+1488 LLGHFAALAGAL
-1500 AAAPEA
+1500 AAAPKA

-1512 LLTAAERQQLVVEW
+1512 LLTAAERQQLVEEW
-1526 NDTQASAPA
+1526 SHAETVPRLSGT
-1535 ALLHQAFEAQA
+1535 LHGVFAAQA
-1546 AAQPTA
+1546 ARTPAATA
-1552 PALVCGG
+1552 VIAGTERLSYG
-1559 EMMTYGDL
+1559 ELAG
-1567 DARADRL
+1567 RVRRL
-1574 ARRLRSLGV
+1574 AGRLSRLGM
-1583 GPEVPVAV
+1583 GPERIVGVRL
-1591 CAGRSA
+1591 GRTA
-1597 GLVAAL
+1597 DLVVTL
-1603 LAVLK
+1603 LAVLESG
-1608 AGGAYLPLDP
+1608 AAYLPLDP
-1618 NYPPERLAFLLADAG
+1618 AYPAERLRFLLADTGTALVVSERSLAWPEG
-1633 AAVLLTESA
+1633 FTAEIPELYIDEAAPGILGTVAAPASA
-1642 LAGRCG
+1642 L
-1648 AFEGAVVELD
+1648 V
-1658 RTDPTDRTD
+1658 P
-1667 RSDAPLPPPLPGSLA
+1667 DAATEENLA
-1682 YLIYTSGSTG
+1682 YVIYTSGSTG
-1692 RPKGVAIPHGAA
+1692 VPKGVAIPHGS
-1704 VALVR
+1704 ALRLVEWALTR
-1709 WAAEAFS
+1709 YSAAE
-1716 PAELDGV
+1716 
-1723 LASTSICFDLSVF
+1723 LAGILFSTSTSFDLSIF
-1736 ELFVPLSRGGRVILA
+1736 EIFVPLSSGGAVIVA
-1751 ENALELPRLAAD
+1751 DNALALNRLPAASE
-1763 VRLVNT
+1763 VTLVNT
-1769 VPSAMGELVRMEAI
+1769 VPSALAGLLDLGPLPAA
-1783 PPSVRTVG
+1783 VRTVN
-1791 LAGEPLRRDLVQRIY
+1791 LAGEPLRGALAERIHG
-1806 AAAPGVERV
+1806 AGVAR
-1815 LNLYGPSETTTYSTW
+1815 LWNLYGPSEDTTYSTG
-1830 TVVERGEREERGEP
+1830 TEVAPDIGREP
-1844 SIGRPITGTRA
+1844 DIGRPLAGSTA
-1855 HVLDGSLAPV
+1855 FVLDGSLGMLPV
-1865 PIGVSG
+1865 GVPG
-1871 ELFLGGA
+1871 ELCLGGEA
-1878 GLARG
+1878 LARG
-1883 YLGRPELTAKRFVPE
+1883 YLNRPELTAERFVPD
-1898 PFGGFGG
+1898 PSGGLG
-1905 SRLYHTGDRARWRS
+1905 SRLYRTGDRARWRS

-1928 MDHQVKVR
+1928 MDRQVKVR

-1946 AVLAGHPAV
+1946 AALSGHPAV
-1955 REAAVTAPATP
+1955 REAAVTAP

-2016 PRTRTGKVDRQALPV
+2016 PLTRTGKVDHKALPA
-2031 PGEMATGAAYEAPRT
+2031 PGETATGAAYEAPRT

-2059 LRRERVGAHDN
+2059 LRRERVGVHDN

-2075 GHSLLATRVVSRLR
+2075 GHSLLATQVVSRLR
-2089 DRLGVEL
+2089 DRLGAEL

-2114 ADHHEG
+2114 ADHYE
-2120 AGVGVAQAPPI
+2120 VGGQGGAQAPI
-2131 PALPRDAEGGG
+2131 VALPRDAEGGG

-2153 WFFDQLEPG
+2153 WFLDQLEPG

-2172 SLEGELAEEQ
+2172 LLEGESLEGELAEER

-2201 IAGDD
+2201 VSGTD

-2213 PAAAWPFALE
+2213 PIHSANAWPFALA

-2233 ERRRELTRRVAAESL
+2233 ERRRELTQRVAEESL
-2248 RPFDLASGPLLRA
+2248 RPFDLASGPLLRG
-2261 TLVRLAARENALLL
+2261 TLVRLADRENALLL

-2286 MGALVREV
+2286 MGVLVREV
-2294 TALYAAAMA
+2294 TALYAAAVA
-2303 GWRGQALGEVL
+2303 GWRGRPLGEAL

-2324 TMWQSRR
+2324 SVWQSRR
-2331 LSGETLA
+2331 LSGETLR

-2347 LAGAPAF
+2347 LAGVPPF
-2354 LELPTDRPRPLVQTF
+2354 LELPTDRPRPPVQTF

-2378 EPGLTSRLS
+2378 EPGLAGRLS
-2387 ALALATGTTLFM
+2387 ALALETGTTLFM

-2409 GIYSGAQDLA
+2409 GIYSGAEDLA

-2439 VNSLVLRADLSGDPS
+2439 VNSLVLRGDLSGDPS
-2454 FVDLLGRVRED
+2454 FFDLLGRVRED
-2465 TLSGYAHQD
+2465 TLSGYTHQD

-2497 VMFALQNAPLGEG
+2497 VMFALQNAPMGEG
-2510 NELPGLTMRP
+2510 SELPGLTMRP
-2520 IAPTPGSETP
+2520 LAGSETA

-2535 TLSLTEGGEGIQGS
+2535 TLVLTEGSEGGS
-2549 GGIGGSL
+2549 GIGGSL

-2561 LFDAPTMVRLLD
+2561 LFDAPTMVRMLD

-2580 GVVADPGAR
+2580 GVVADPGSR

-2600 RQHLLRE
+2600 RQQLLRE
-2607 WSDAAPVGGRI
+2607 WSDAAPVGGG
-2618 TPVHELFAAEAARRP
+2618 TAPVHELFMAQAARRP

-2638 VSGHQVLTYGE
+2638 VSGDRVLTYGE

-2656 MARRLTELGVG
+2656 MARRLAELGVG

-2680 ELILGVLA
+2680 ELVLGVLA
-2688 ILAAGGAYLPLDPS
+2688 ILAAGGAYLPLDPA
-2702 HPMERLAYTLADAGA
+2702 HPMERLAYTLADARA

-2723 ESLHERLPAGAARV
+2723 ETLHERLPAGAARV

-2743 ASLAGGPEA
+2743 AGDGEV
-2752 AGEVPPPLPHVD
+2752 AGEVPLPAVRAVPGD

-2775 GSTGWPKGVEVS
+2775 GSTGRPKGVEVS
-2787 HANAARLFAVIRQN
+2787 HANVARLFAVIRQS
-2801 VPFGPGDV
+2801 FAFSQDDV

-2834 LVLVPSE
+2834 LVVVPGE
-2841 TARSTEA
+2841 TARSPEA
-2848 FYDLLRRERV
+2848 FYELLRRERV

-2872 WAEESALARNDA
+2872 WAEESALARGEERVA
-2884 DGADD
+2884 
-2889 ADDAM
+2889 
-2894 VSDLRPLRLIVFGG
+2894 DLRLVVFGG
-2908 EALDPASLAPWFERH
+2908 EALDPASLGPWLERH
-2923 GEELPLL
+2923 GEERPLL

-2945 RRLRQSDLSQPGSTV
+2945 RRLGQSDLARPGSV
-2960 GRPLSDLS
+2960 IGRPLSDLS
-2968 LYLLDRGG
+2968 LHLLDRGG

-3011 DPFSNGRADGQRLYR
+3011 DPFAGGTVGEVGGLRLYR
-3026 SGDLARWRPDGDLE
+3026 SGDLARWRRDGDLE

-3068 PGVREAAVV
+3068 PGVREAVV
-3077 AREDRPGD
+3077 AAREDRPGD
-3085 VRLVGYVSSAAEA
+3085 VRLVGYVSSAAGT
-3098 DPAPQALAAFLAER
+3098 DLSPQALAAFLAER
-3112 LPGYMV
+3112 LPAYMV
-3118 PAAWVLLDRLPLTA
+3118 PAAWVLRERLPLTA

-3141 PAPAERGEGGAYVAP
+3141 PAPVERGEGGAYVAP
-3156 RSPVEE
+3156 RSPVEQ
-3162 VLAGIWEEVLE
+3162 VLAGIWEEVLGVS
-3173 LKRVGV
+3173 RVGV

-3188 HSLGAAQ
+3188 HSLVAAQ
-3195 VISRV
+3195 VTSRV
-3200 LKAFSVELPLRL
+3200 LQAFSVELPLRL
-3212 LFEHPTVAA
+3212 LFERPTVAG
-3221 LAGEVERLRGSGAAT
+3221 LAGEVERLRGSGAST
-3236 GASAASAAPPL
+3236 AASAAPPL
-3247 VRAPRG
+3247 VRAPHG

-3259 FRQEWRWLID
+3259 FRQEWRWLLD
-3269 QLSPDS
+3269 QFWPS
-3275 IGNRGHN
+3275 NTGHN
-3282 VPLALTLRGAVSAP
+3282 VPLALTLRGVVSAP

-3311 LRTRFV
+3311 LRTRIV

-3329 PCRPPLPFVDL
+3329 PWRPPLPFVDL

-3347 AQREAARLGEAEWT
+3347 AEREAARLAEAEWV
-3361 FPFDIARGPL
+3361 FPLDVARGPL
-3371 LHSLLLRLEKEVF
+3371 LRSVLLRLEEEVF

-3393 ISDGWSMHVLGRE
+3393 ISDGWSTRVLGRE
-3406 LPALYRAAQ
+3406 LPALYAAAQ

-3437 GWLQG
+3437 EWLQG
-3442 EALDSLLRAAVARL
+3442 EALETLLGAAVARL
-3456 AGMPRLDLPLDRPY
+3456 AGMPPLDLPTDRPPSARRHASAG
-3470 FAQRYSSSSGLL
+3470 FL

-3488 ALTDS
+3488 ALTAS

-3507 TVLAAFTGLLRRHT
+3507 MVLAAFTGLLRRHT

-3526 PVAIISAGRTRAE
+3526 PVATITAGRTRAE

-3549 TLVIRAAAEGDPS
+3549 TLIIRAAAEGDPG
-3562 FGELLA
+3562 FDELLA
-3568 RTRGATLAAYDHQD
+3568 RTRAATLAAYDHQD
-3582 LPFSFLVEALRAE
+3582 LPFSLLVEALRA
-3595 GPGGPPLF
+3595 GGPPPF
-3603 EVLFLLQPQGSEVA
+3603 EVLFLLQPPSSEVA
-3617 APDADIAAF
+3617 TPDAEVTEF
-3626 PVVGTQA
+3626 PVEGTGA
-3633 QDFALVLD
+3633 QDFTLVLD
-3641 LVEAGGGLIGTFS
+3641 LVEVGGGLIGTFS
-3654 HNQALF
+3654 YNQALF

-3674 LLAGVAADPTRPLT
+3674 LLAGVAEDPARPLT

-3708 VHVDGGPAPMGIWGE
+3708 VHVDGGPAPIGIWGE
-3723 LAGAPAAPAGRRA
+3723 LAGERA

-3755 EPAEAKAAPASAA
+3755 APAFAA
-3768 PAPIASKGP
+3768 PAPIASRGP
-3777 EPARSL
+3777 GEPARNL
-3783 ESLSATKRKLLAKR
+3783 DSLSLAKRKLLAKR